1 MIRGLKKAQKGFF
14 FLWIL
19 VLFFS
24 IGKLQAQS
32 CDPNILK
39 ALEQTRITTF
49 EQVTQGEV
57 GEFVVRYPLA
67 GTTYTLT
74 DQSGAVYS
82 KTYTGTP
89 PEITLHISV
98 GNVTTPRSFSLKAQN
113 GACSYSTAFNYTITP
128 QTTPAIS
135 VRVEHEWCNDAA
147 GIYFQMIGANTN
159 DYDFYMKKSTE
170 ASYDFSAIKRLAYSG
185 AQTLKA
191 STYDLVA
198 VLKTDHSQKI
208 EHKNIKV
215 EKQVEPIVFT
225 AQYIPSLCPTV
236 LPKVKVN
243 VTSGKYPLYFSLYDK
258 TFHHVI
264 KPKQTSNIFT
274 DVPPGEYRVL
284 VENFCAV
291 GGGAQTP
298 QPVVVENYL
307 FSLQAIQRFF
317 PFEHSCN
324 YASFREIEF
333 TSDNIQHIWEMDAFP
348 YPFEIKLNFTS
359 PASRTYTVSKTISN
373 RTDLENAFYISNG
386 AGNKTLYWKESI
398 YQNIPLEY
406 GNWTMQAQL
415 ITCGTTKTLPIVTKP
430 LLDPM
435 ENVVTQLSTEATCN
449 PNKILVGMRNI
460 GESRDYP
467 VYMVLEEYP
476 NTFNPDAAGF
486 YKIATT
492 NPKLA
497 NKYVKK
503 FDTLVNHY
511 ELVPAGNLRAGD
523 KFRFRAVSVDC
534 SKDRLLDELT
544 IPTSAILTSETY
556 FWQTASCKSTPTGS
570 RFANIII
577 ANKQYTN
584 NIKEV
589 KLTAF
594 SGDNTLLPVTLP
606 YIFTNRNTS
615 GIQQEWQVNDMPV
628 GTYTYQYT
636 DICGNTYTATG
647 ELIEDKYTI
656 TWEEGCTPKVKGT
669 LQSTPKY
676 RTFYQVE
683 RFNEA
688 TGQWVT
694 AASNGNPLPI
704 LGNHGASE
712 AVVTTNTQGKFR
724 VIRKIVN
731 ANGLADCIQV
741 ISEKEYKGNLQQ
753 PKIVNFRCVGNKYH
767 VALVPKGGTPPYI
780 YTLVS
785 QQKTGETNPTILNR
799 PGDDENFFLDIDGAD
814 TNTRYV
820 FKVTDACN
828 RAETVDW
835 IVSNYQPLQ
844 IEADKTSYCNGQ
856 KATLSVPY
864 LGSKIVIKWYRADN
878 PTALLHTGT
887 SYTINSLTNDDFDNK
902 YIVKLESTH
911 SANVNT
917 CISANPIEYTFVRPA
932 NVPAPVAI
940 QKHDIEKCISAD
952 PIDNTSYTTVFD
964 LNDLFTDTNSN
975 PLYIKKIEDKNG
987 VIPVPANGKVNI
999 NTSTFVGK
1007 TNTFVYSIL
1016 SSCGEV
1022 LTKVEATLKVKK
1034 PLLLQG
1040 VVTNINLCQPTATYQ
1055 DIENLMFS
1063 AYGNGYNQIRN
1074 SGATF
1079 AWYETLA
1086 NAEAQTNKKINTAS
1100 IGTIAEGSSKNLYL
1114 RLTKEGYCPSSVYT
1128 IKVNKVAT
1136 AAPAA
1141 KTLGNICVLTVG
1153 ELKRLIDSANP
1164 SQIIIKQ
1171 GGQALDDRHNI
1182 LSTTGITYSKRLGE
1196 CETAQAP
1203 VTFTLSGGQT
1213 QAQAQVLMMCTLVNN
1228 YGYSYA
1234 LGSEVKN
1241 ALKAIYPNAMA
1252 NGIKIYNS
1260 TGSEYTDTDFVFT
1273 SNRHTFTVKEN
1284 NKCVS
1289 QPYSFSIVE
1298 KAKASAPSATVSLC
1312 EDSTIAD
1319 LKAKISGNN
1328 IKIYKGDTPQ
1338 ADSAPIDWDQITAY
1352 QYTLEETGKCPSNK
1366 AAIILN
1372 KSANATPA
1380 PAKTVSFCSVNPKVA
1395 DLRAAIGDSSAKIY
1409 LKDGNR
1415 YDEQP
1420 DAAALNTTLTY
1431 YYTIQHTGKCISPKA
1446 VVSFGISAATLKGD
1460 YNKITTCPTTV
1471 AQLKAEIKAGEP
1483 GRRTEELKV
1492 YEGTADPPTSAP
1504 LADNTPI
1511 TAEHYSYT
1519 YTQTGRCESPIRIA
1533 DIIKPAVPTPQPTQT
1548 ICGGTATVA
1557 ALQPQ
1562 GTTIR
1567 WYNVVTG
1574 GSPLSTT
1581 TALANGDYYVAQ
1593 TNAGGTCESSR
1604 VKVTVTLVNLAKP
1617 TITVTAATCTS
1628 PSKAKITNYQTG
1640 ATYWEGAIQ
1649 LTVNASGEITT
1660 PLAVGTHSI
1669 IAKQD
1674 TCSSTASDSFTIA
1687 AQVAAPAAPTVV
1699 EKTAASCT
1707 AVSVAKVSNYASD
1720 VTYAITNNAGALVTG
1735 ASVVADG
1742 TINGLTAAGNYKI
1755 KATKNGCAS
1764 SEASFTI
1771 AAQVAAPAASTVTSR
1786 TECPTSVSTQF
1797 DMATLVT
1804 PATGH
1809 TLKWYDA
1816 ATGGTALAASPK
1828 VERQVIAKVVTTKYV
1843 SQEKDGCES
1852 ARIAVTYTID
1862 DTQAPTLTV
1871 SDIVLDCSAAN
1882 FDTLV
1887 ANWLATAAATDTC
1900 TTPVITNNYTKPTDV
1915 CGAGEIVV
1923 TFTAKD
1929 SFGNQTQKIG
1939 KIRFIVAKD
1948 DDYTS
1953 TPVTPSSSVQVVK
1966 DGSGTPYNILTN
1978 DKLYGNGATTS
1989 NVTIS
1994 EVTPNANVKID
2005 TATGQV
2011 KVQPNTPAGTYTV
2024 TYRICDKN
2032 ISTACSN
2039 IATVKVKVTSTIDAV
2054 DDPEVSVPRTGGTVS
2069 ILTNDT
2075 LNGNPATTSNVTITV
2090 TNDGGLTGLTV
2101 DGTGKLVVPNNT
2113 TPGTYTITYKIC
2125 DKANLNVCDSATAK
2139 IKVPSVIDAVD
2150 DPEVSVPRTGG
2161 TVSIL
2166 TNDTLNGNPATTN
2179 NVTITV
2185 TNDGGLTG
2193 LTVDSTGKLVVPN
2206 NTTPGTYTITY
2217 KICDKLDANVCD
2229 SATAKIKV
2237 PSVIDAVDDPEVSVP
2252 RTGGT
2257 VSILTND
2264 TLNGNP
2270 ATTSNVTITVT
2281 NDGGLTGLTVDG
2293 TGKLVVPNNTTPNTY
2308 TVTYKICDKA
2318 NSNVCDSAT
2327 AKIKVPAVID
2337 AVDDPEVSVPRTG
2350 GTVSILTNDTL
2361 NGNPATTSN
2370 VTITVTNDGGLT
2382 GLTVDST
2389 GKLVVPNNTT
2399 PGTYTITYKICD
2411 KLDANVCDTA
2421 TAKIKVPSVIDA
2433 VDDPEVSVPRTGG
2446 TVSILTNDT
2455 LNGNPA
2461 TTSNVTITVTNDGG
2475 LTGLTVDG
2483 TGKLVVPNN
2492 TTPGTYTI
2500 TYEICDKANSNVC
2513 DTATAK
2519 IKVPSVIDAVDDPE
2533 VSVPRTGGTV
2543 SILTNDT
2550 LNGNPAT
2557 TSNVT
2562 ITVTNDGGLTGLTV
2576 DGTGKLVVPNNTTPG
2591 TYTITYEI
2599 CDKANPGV
2607 CDTAVVKI
2615 KVTGTTSTID
2625 AVDDG
2630 EKTLPHTGGIV
2641 EVLTND
2647 TLNGSPAT
2655 KDNVTVAIDN
2665 NGGLTGL
2672 TVNGDGKLV
2681 VPNNTTPNTYTV
2693 TYKICDKA
2701 NLGVCDTAVVKI
2713 KVTGSTSTIDAVDD
2727 GEKTLPRTGGIV
2739 EVLTNDTL
2747 NGSPATKDNVTVAI
2761 DNNGGLTGLT
2771 VNGDGK
2777 LVVPNNTTPN
2787 TYTVTYKICDKAN
2800 LGVCDTAVVKITI
2813 VTGPVIDA
2821 VNDPDVTMP
2830 RTGGNINIL
2839 SNDTL
2844 NGNPATKDNV
2854 RITIEDNDG
2863 LTVLM
2868 IDPDTGFLVVPNN
2881 APVGVYMVT
2890 YKICAKA
2897 NAGLCDTAKVRIT
2910 ITGGAPR
2917 YIEAIDDGVWEVGT
2931 QGEFLTP
2938 SILDNDRLGSK
2949 VGLVSSDVLIERTQG
2964 QPAPDNHLVMN
2975 DDGRITVRR
2984 GIAIGT
2990 YIYYY
2995 TIIDR
3000 ANSNQTSSA
3009 KAIIKVV
3016 NFVAQQ
3022 DEFEITNTKNTPK
3035 NTPSVITNDEIDGR
3049 KSPVIGTDVTLT
3061 PGTPSHPNL
3070 QMNPDGTITIAPNT
3084 PDGTYTY
3091 EYTICR
3097 VSAPG
3102 DCKTAKAIIELHPA
3116 LEANDDDYSAHPVNP
3131 AQQPIVVGN
3140 VLDND
3145 TLAGAKITDP
3155 TKVAITLIDNDG
3167 LSGVSF
3173 APNGEITVPQG
3184 ANEGTYRVRYN
3195 LCMAQQLSVCDD
3207 AVVTIVITKDK
3218 PLTIYNGVS
3227 SNSDGKNDGFTIEGI
3242 EAYPKNTLKIFN
3254 RWGVLV
3260 YEKEG
3265 YTNAEPFDGYSNGR
3279 STVEQGK
3286 RLPQGTYYY
3295 ILDYQ
3300 DSVGQTH
3307 NHSGWLYL
3315 KKE

>member
-113 GACSYSTAFNYTITP
+113 GACSYSTGFNYTITP

-135 VRVEHEWCNDAA
+135 VRVEHEWCNDAG

-191 STYDLVA
+191 GTYDLVA
-198 VLKTDHSQKI
+198 VLKTDHNQKI
-208 EHKNIKV
+208 ERRNIKV

-243 VTSGKYPLYFSLYDK
+243 VTSGKYPLYFTLYDK
-258 TFHHVI
+258 TFQHVI

-274 DVPPGEYRVL
+274 DVPTGEYRVL

-348 YPFEIKLNFTS
+348 YPFTIKLNFTS

-415 ITCGTTKTLPIVTKP
+415 IACGTIKTLPIVTKP

-688 TGQWVT
+688 IGQWVT

-864 LGSKIVIKWYRADN
+864 LGSKIVVKWYRADN
-878 PTALLHTGT
+878 PTALLHTGI
-887 SYTINSLTNDDFDNK
+887 SYTINGLTNDDFDNK

-952 PIDNTSYTTVFD
+952 PIDNTSYTMVFD

-999 NTSTFVGK
+999 NTSAFVGK
-1007 TNTFVYSIL
+1007 TNTFIYSIL

-1055 DIENLMFS
+1055 EIENLMFS

-1114 RLTKEGYCPSSVYT
+1114 LLTKEGYCPSSVYT

-1141 KTLGNICVLTVG
+1141 KALGNICALTVG

-1171 GGQALDDRHNI
+1171 GGQALDDRHNL

-1366 AAIILN
+1366 AAIILS

-1431 YYTIQHTGKCISPKA
+1431 YYTIQHIGKCISPKA

-1533 DIIKPAVPTPQPTQT
+1533 DIIKPAAPTPQLTQT

-1567 WYNVVTG
+1567 WYNVATG

-1593 TNAGGTCESSR
+1593 ANAGGTCESPR
-1604 VKVTVTLVNLAKP
+1604 VKVTVALINLVKP

-1628 PSKAKITNYQTG
+1628 PSKAKITNYQIG
-1640 ATYWEGAIQ
+1640 ATYWEGATQ

-1674 TCSSTASDSFTIA
+1674 TCSSTASDSFTIT
-1687 AQVAAPAAPTVV
+1687 AQVAAPATP
-1699 EKTAASCT
+1699 
-1707 AVSVAKVSNYASD
+1707 
-1720 VTYAITNNAGALVTG
+1720 
-1735 ASVVADG
+1735 
-1742 TINGLTAAGNYKI
+1742 
-1755 KATKNGCAS
+1755 
-1764 SEASFTI
+1764 
-1771 AAQVAAPAASTVTSR
+1771 TVTSR

-1828 VERQVIAKVVTTKYV
+1828 VERQVTSKVVTTKYV
-1843 SQEKDGCES
+1843 SQEKNGCES

-1862 DTQAPTLTV
+1862 DTQVPTLTV

-1900 TTPVITNNYTKPTDV
+1900 TTPVVTNNYTKPTDV

-1929 SFGNQTQKIG
+1929 SFGNQTQKTG

-1994 EVTPNANVKID
+1994 EVTPNTNVKID

-2039 IATVKVKVTSTIDAV
+2039 IATVKIKVPSIIDAV

-2090 TNDGGLTGLTV
+2090 TNDGGLT
-2101 DGTGKLVVPNNT
+2101 
-2113 TPGTYTITYKIC
+2113 
-2125 DKANLNVCDSATAK
+2125 S
-2139 IKVPSVIDAVD
+2139 
-2150 DPEVSVPRTGG
+2150 
-2161 TVSIL
+2161 
-2166 TNDTLNGNPATTN
+2166 
-2179 NVTITV
+2179 
-2185 TNDGGLTG
+2185 
-2193 LTVDSTGKLVVPN
+2193 
-2206 NTTPGTYTITY
+2206 
-2217 KICDKLDANVCD
+2217 
-2229 SATAKIKV
+2229 
-2237 PSVIDAVDDPEVSVP
+2237 
-2252 RTGGT
+2252 
-2257 VSILTND
+2257 
-2264 TLNGNP
+2264 
-2270 ATTSNVTITVT
+2270 
-2281 NDGGLTGLTVDG
+2281 
-2293 TGKLVVPNNTTPNTY
+2293 
-2308 TVTYKICDKA
+2308 
-2318 NSNVCDSAT
+2318 
-2327 AKIKVPAVID
+2327 
-2337 AVDDPEVSVPRTG
+2337 
-2350 GTVSILTNDTL
+2350 
-2361 NGNPATTSN
+2361 
-2370 VTITVTNDGGLT
+2370 
-2382 GLTVDST
+2382 
-2389 GKLVVPNNTT
+2389 
-2399 PGTYTITYKICD
+2399 
-2411 KLDANVCDTA
+2411 
-2421 TAKIKVPSVIDA
+2421 
-2433 VDDPEVSVPRTGG
+2433 
-2446 TVSILTNDT
+2446 
-2455 LNGNPA
+2455 
-2461 TTSNVTITVTNDGG
+2461 
-2475 LTGLTVDG
+2475 LTVDG

>member
-113 GACSYSTAFNYTITP
+113 GACSYSTGFNYTITP

-135 VRVEHEWCNDAA
+135 VRVEHEWCNDAG

-191 STYDLVA
+191 GTYDLVA
-198 VLKTDHSQKI
+198 VLKTDHNQKI
-208 EHKNIKV
+208 ERRNIKV

-258 TFHHVI
+258 TFQHVI

-348 YPFEIKLNFTS
+348 YPFTIKLNFTS

-415 ITCGTTKTLPIVTKP
+415 IACGTTKTLPIVTKP

-683 RFNEA
+683 RFDEA

-820 FKVTDACN
+820 FKITDACN

-932 NVPAPVAI
+932 NVPVPVAI

-999 NTSTFVGK
+999 NTSAFVGK

-1034 PLLLQG
+1034 PLSLQG

-1055 DIENLMFS
+1055 EIENLMFS

-1141 KTLGNICVLTVG
+1141 KTLGNICALTVG

-1171 GGQALDDRHNI
+1171 GGQALDDRHNL
-1182 LSTTGITYSKRLGE
+1182 LSNTGITYSKRLGE

-1328 IKIYKGDTPQ
+1328 IKIYKEDTPQ

-1366 AAIILN
+1366 AAIILS

-1581 TALANGDYYVAQ
+1581 TALVNGDYYVAQ
-1593 TNAGGTCESSR
+1593 TNVGGTCESSR

-1707 AVSVAKVSNYASD
+1707 AVSVAKVSNYANNI
-1720 VTYAITNNAGALVTG
+1720 TYAITNNAGTSVTG
-1735 ASVVADG
+1735 ASVAADG
-1742 TINGLTAAGNYKI
+1742 TINGLTAAGTYKI

-1771 AAQVAAPAASTVTSR
+1771 AAQVAAPAAPAVTSR

-1809 TLKWYDA
+1809 TLKWYDVA
-1816 ATGGTALAASPK
+1816 AGGTALAASPK

-1900 TTPVITNNYTKPTDV
+1900 TTPVLTNNYTKPTDV

-1929 SFGNQTQKIG
+1929 SFGNQTQKTG

-2125 DKANLNVCDSATAK
+2125 DKLDTNVCDT
-2139 IKVPSVIDAVD
+2139 
-2150 DPEVSVPRTGG
+2150 
-2161 TVSIL
+2161 
-2166 TNDTLNGNPATTN
+2166 
-2179 NVTITV
+2179 
-2185 TNDGGLTG
+2185 
-2193 LTVDSTGKLVVPN
+2193 
-2206 NTTPGTYTITY
+2206 
-2217 KICDKLDANVCD
+2217 
-2229 SATAKIKV
+2229 ATAKIKV

-2318 NSNVCDSAT
+2318 N
-2327 AKIKVPAVID
+2327 P
-2337 AVDDPEVSVPRTG
+2337 
-2350 GTVSILTNDTL
+2350 
-2361 NGNPATTSN
+2361 
-2370 VTITVTNDGGLT
+2370 
-2382 GLTVDST
+2382 
-2389 GKLVVPNNTT
+2389 
-2399 PGTYTITYKICD
+2399 
-2411 KLDANVCDTA
+2411 
-2421 TAKIKVPSVIDA
+2421 
-2433 VDDPEVSVPRTGG
+2433 
-2446 TVSILTNDT
+2446 
-2455 LNGNPA
+2455 
-2461 TTSNVTITVTNDGG
+2461 
-2475 LTGLTVDG
+2475 
-2483 TGKLVVPNN
+2483 
-2492 TTPGTYTI
+2492 
-2500 TYEICDKANSNVC
+2500 
-2513 DTATAK
+2513 
-2519 IKVPSVIDAVDDPE
+2519 
-2533 VSVPRTGGTV
+2533 
-2543 SILTNDT
+2543 
-2550 LNGNPAT
+2550 
-2557 TSNVT
+2557 
-2562 ITVTNDGGLTGLTV
+2562 
-2576 DGTGKLVVPNNTTPG
+2576 
-2591 TYTITYEI
+2591 
-2599 CDKANPGV
+2599 
-2607 CDTAVVKI
+2607 
-2615 KVTGTTSTID
+2615 
-2625 AVDDG
+2625 
-2630 EKTLPHTGGIV
+2630 
-2641 EVLTND
+2641 
-2647 TLNGSPAT
+2647 
-2655 KDNVTVAIDN
+2655 
-2665 NGGLTGL
+2665 
-2672 TVNGDGKLV
+2672 
-2681 VPNNTTPNTYTV
+2681 
-2693 TYKICDKA
+2693 
-2701 NLGVCDTAVVKI
+2701 GVCDTAVVKI

-2910 ITGGAPR
+2910 IIGGAPR

-3035 NTPSVITNDEIDGR
+3035 NTPSVITNDEIDG
-3049 KSPVIGTDVTLT
+3049 KKPPVIGTDVTLT

-3300 DSVGQTH
+3300 DSVGKTH
-3307 NHSGWLYL
+3307 NQSGWLYL

>member
-57 GEFVVRYPLA
+57 GEFVVRYPLP

-113 GACSYSTAFNYTITP
+113 GACSYSTGFNYTITP

-135 VRVEHEWCNDAA
+135 VRVEHEWCNDAG
-147 GIYFQMIGANTN
+147 GIYFQMIGANTS

-298 QPVVVENYL
+298 QPVMVENYL

-348 YPFEIKLNFTS
+348 YPFTIKLNFTS

-415 ITCGTTKTLPIVTKP
+415 IACGTTKTLPIVTKP

-476 NTFNPDAAGF
+476 STFNPDAAGF

-683 RFNEA
+683 RFDEA

-864 LGSKIVIKWYRADN
+864 LGSKIVVKWYRADN
-878 PTALLHTGT
+878 PTALLHTGI
-887 SYTINSLTNDDFDNK
+887 SYTINGLTNDDFDNK

-999 NTSTFVGK
+999 NTSAFVGK
-1007 TNTFVYSIL
+1007 TNTFIYSIL

-1055 DIENLMFS
+1055 EIENLMFS

-1141 KTLGNICVLTVG
+1141 KALGNICALTVG

-1366 AAIILN
+1366 AAIILS

-1431 YYTIQHTGKCISPKA
+1431 YYTIQHIGKCISPKA

-1483 GRRTEELKV
+1483 GRRAEELKV

-1533 DIIKPAVPTPQPTQT
+1533 DIIKPAAPTPQLTQT

-1567 WYNVVTG
+1567 WYNVATG

-1593 TNAGGTCESSR
+1593 TNAGGACESSR

-1687 AQVAAPAAPTVV
+1687 AQVAAPTAPAVV
-1699 EKTAASCT
+1699 EKTAANCT

-1720 VTYAITNNAGALVTG
+1720 VTYAITNNAGASVTG
-1735 ASVVADG
+1735 ASVAADG
-1742 TINGLTAAGNYKI
+1742 TINGLTAAGTYKI

-1771 AAQVAAPAASTVTSR
+1771 AAQVAAPTAPTVTSR

-1828 VERQVIAKVVTTKYV
+1828 VERQVTAKVVTTKYV

-1900 TTPVITNNYTKPTDV
+1900 TTPVVTNNYTKPTDV

-1929 SFGNQTQKIG
+1929 SFGNQTQKTG

-2005 TATGQV
+2005 TPTGQV

-2101 DGTGKLVVPNNT
+2101 DGTGKLVVPNN
-2113 TPGTYTITYKIC
+2113 
-2125 DKANLNVCDSATAK
+2125 S
-2139 IKVPSVIDAVD
+2139 
-2150 DPEVSVPRTGG
+2150 
-2161 TVSIL
+2161 
-2166 TNDTLNGNPATTN
+2166 
-2179 NVTITV
+2179 
-2185 TNDGGLTG
+2185 
-2193 LTVDSTGKLVVPN
+2193 
-2206 NTTPGTYTITY
+2206 
-2217 KICDKLDANVCD
+2217 
-2229 SATAKIKV
+2229 
-2237 PSVIDAVDDPEVSVP
+2237 
-2252 RTGGT
+2252 
-2257 VSILTND
+2257 
-2264 TLNGNP
+2264 
-2270 ATTSNVTITVT
+2270 
-2281 NDGGLTGLTVDG
+2281 
-2293 TGKLVVPNNTTPNTY
+2293 
-2308 TVTYKICDKA
+2308 
-2318 NSNVCDSAT
+2318 
-2327 AKIKVPAVID
+2327 
-2337 AVDDPEVSVPRTG
+2337 
-2350 GTVSILTNDTL
+2350 
-2361 NGNPATTSN
+2361 
-2370 VTITVTNDGGLT
+2370 
-2382 GLTVDST
+2382 
-2389 GKLVVPNNTT
+2389 
-2399 PGTYTITYKICD
+2399 
-2411 KLDANVCDTA
+2411 
-2421 TAKIKVPSVIDA
+2421 
-2433 VDDPEVSVPRTGG
+2433 
-2446 TVSILTNDT
+2446 
-2455 LNGNPA
+2455 
-2461 TTSNVTITVTNDGG
+2461 
-2475 LTGLTVDG
+2475 
-2483 TGKLVVPNN
+2483 
-2492 TTPGTYTI
+2492 TPGTYTI

-2576 DGTGKLVVPNNTTPG
+2576 DGTGKLVVPNNSTPG

-2599 CDKANPGV
+2599 CDKANSNV
-2607 CDTAVVKI
+2607 CDTATAKI
-2615 KVTGTTSTID
+2615 KVTGT
-2625 AVDDG
+2625 
-2630 EKTLPHTGGIV
+2630 
-2641 EVLTND
+2641 
-2647 TLNGSPAT
+2647 
-2655 KDNVTVAIDN
+2655 
-2665 NGGLTGL
+2665 
-2672 TVNGDGKLV
+2672 
-2681 VPNNTTPNTYTV
+2681 
-2693 TYKICDKA
+2693 
-2701 NLGVCDTAVVKI
+2701 
-2713 KVTGSTSTIDAVDD
+2713 TSTIDAVDD

-2800 LGVCDTAVVKITI
+2800 PGVCDTAVVKITI

-3070 QMNPDGTITIAPNT
+3070 HMNPDGTITISPNT

-3145 TLAGAKITDP
+3145 TLAGAKITDS

-3227 SNSDGKNDGFTIEGI
+3227 SNNDGKNDGFTIEGI

-3300 DSVGQTH
+3300 DSVGKTH
-3307 NHSGWLYL
+3307 NQSGWLYL

>member
-113 GACSYSTAFNYTITP
+113 GACSYSTGFNYTITP

-135 VRVEHEWCNDAA
+135 VRVEHEWCNDAG
-147 GIYFQMIGANTN
+147 GIYFEMIGANTN

-170 ASYDFSAIKRLAYSG
+170 ESYDFSAIKRLAYSG

-191 STYDLVA
+191 GTYDLVA
-198 VLKTDHSQKI
+198 VLKTDHNQKI
-208 EHKNIKV
+208 ERRNIKV

-348 YPFEIKLNFTS
+348 YPFTIKLNFTS

-415 ITCGTTKTLPIVTKP
+415 IACGTTKTLPIVTKP

-864 LGSKIVIKWYRADN
+864 LGSKIVVKWYRADN

-932 NVPAPVAI
+932 NVAAPVAI

-1141 KTLGNICVLTVG
+1141 KTLGNICALTVG

-1298 KAKASAPSATVSLC
+1298 KGKASAPFATVSLC

-1352 QYTLEETGKCPSNK
+1352 QYILEETGKCPSNK
-1366 AAIILN
+1366 AAIILS

-1431 YYTIQHTGKCISPKA
+1431 YYTIQHIGKCISPKA
-1446 VVSFGISAATLKGD
+1446 VVSFGISAATPKGD
-1460 YNKITTCPTTV
+1460 YNKITSCPTTV

-1581 TALANGDYYVAQ
+1581 TALVNGDYYVAQ

-1617 TITVTAATCTS
+1617 TIIVTAATCTS

-1720 VTYAITNNAGALVTG
+1720 VTYAITNNAGTSVTG
-1735 ASVVADG
+1735 ASVAADG
-1742 TINGLTAAGNYKI
+1742 TINGLTAAGTYKIKATKNGCASLEASFTIAAQVAAPTAPTVVEKTAASCTAVSVAKVSNYASDVTYAITNNAGTSVTGASVAADGTINGLTAAGTYKI

-1764 SEASFTI
+1764 SEMSFTI
-1771 AAQVAAPAASTVTSR
+1771 AAQVAAPAAPAVTSR

-1828 VERQVIAKVVTTKYV
+1828 VERQVTAKVVTTKYV

-1852 ARIAVTYTID
+1852 ARIAVTYTLD

-1871 SDIVLDCSAAN
+1871 SDIVLDCSVTN

-1900 TTPVITNNYTKPTDV
+1900 TTPVLTNNYTKPTDV

-1929 SFGNQTQKIG
+1929 SFGNQTQKTG

-1953 TPVTPSSSVQVVK
+1953 TPMTPSSSVQVVK

-2101 DGTGKLVVPNNT
+2101 DGTGKLVVPNN
-2113 TPGTYTITYKIC
+2113 
-2125 DKANLNVCDSATAK
+2125 S
-2139 IKVPSVIDAVD
+2139 
-2150 DPEVSVPRTGG
+2150 
-2161 TVSIL
+2161 
-2166 TNDTLNGNPATTN
+2166 
-2179 NVTITV
+2179 
-2185 TNDGGLTG
+2185 
-2193 LTVDSTGKLVVPN
+2193 
-2206 NTTPGTYTITY
+2206 
-2217 KICDKLDANVCD
+2217 
-2229 SATAKIKV
+2229 
-2237 PSVIDAVDDPEVSVP
+2237 
-2252 RTGGT
+2252 
-2257 VSILTND
+2257 
-2264 TLNGNP
+2264 
-2270 ATTSNVTITVT
+2270 
-2281 NDGGLTGLTVDG
+2281 
-2293 TGKLVVPNNTTPNTY
+2293 
-2308 TVTYKICDKA
+2308 
-2318 NSNVCDSAT
+2318 
-2327 AKIKVPAVID
+2327 
-2337 AVDDPEVSVPRTG
+2337 
-2350 GTVSILTNDTL
+2350 
-2361 NGNPATTSN
+2361 
-2370 VTITVTNDGGLT
+2370 
-2382 GLTVDST
+2382 
-2389 GKLVVPNNTT
+2389 
-2399 PGTYTITYKICD
+2399 
-2411 KLDANVCDTA
+2411 
-2421 TAKIKVPSVIDA
+2421 
-2433 VDDPEVSVPRTGG
+2433 
-2446 TVSILTNDT
+2446 
-2455 LNGNPA
+2455 
-2461 TTSNVTITVTNDGG
+2461 
-2475 LTGLTVDG
+2475 
-2483 TGKLVVPNN
+2483 
-2492 TTPGTYTI
+2492 TPGTYTI

-2576 DGTGKLVVPNNTTPG
+2576 DGTGKLVVPNNSTPG

-2599 CDKANPGV
+2599 CDKANSGV

-2615 KVTGTTSTID
+2615 RVTGT
-2625 AVDDG
+2625 
-2630 EKTLPHTGGIV
+2630 
-2641 EVLTND
+2641 
-2647 TLNGSPAT
+2647 
-2655 KDNVTVAIDN
+2655 
-2665 NGGLTGL
+2665 
-2672 TVNGDGKLV
+2672 
-2681 VPNNTTPNTYTV
+2681 
-2693 TYKICDKA
+2693 
-2701 NLGVCDTAVVKI
+2701 
-2713 KVTGSTSTIDAVDD
+2713 TSTIDAVDD

-2910 ITGGAPR
+2910 IIGGAPR

-3173 APNGEITVPQG
+3173 ASNGEITVPQG

-3227 SNSDGKNDGFTIEGI
+3227 SNNDGKNDGFTIEGI

-3300 DSVGQTH
+3300 DSVGKTH
-3307 NHSGWLYL
+3307 NQSGWLYL

>member
-49 EQVTQGEV
+49 EQVTQNEV

-113 GACSYSTAFNYTITP
+113 GTCSYSTGFNYTITP

-135 VRVEHEWCNDAA
+135 VRVEHEWCNDAG

-198 VLKTDHSQKI
+198 VLKTDHNQKI
-208 EHKNIKV
+208 ERRNIKV
-215 EKQVEPIVFT
+215 EKQVEPIIFT

-258 TFHHVI
+258 TFQHVI

-415 ITCGTTKTLPIVTKP
+415 IACGTTKTLPIVTKP

-656 TWEEGCTPKVKGT
+656 TWEEGCTPKVKGA

-683 RFNEA
+683 RFDEA

-712 AVVTTNTQGKFR
+712 AVVTTNTQGRFR

-731 ANGLADCIQV
+731 VNGLADCIQV

-864 LGSKIVIKWYRADN
+864 LGSKIVVKWYRADN

-999 NTSTFVGK
+999 NTSAFVGK

-1141 KTLGNICVLTVG
+1141 KTLGNICALTVG

-1366 AAIILN
+1366 AAIILS

-1395 DLRAAIGDSSAKIY
+1395 DLRAAIEDSSAKIY

-1431 YYTIQHTGKCISPKA
+1431 YYTIQHIGKCISPKA
-1446 VVSFGISAATLKGD
+1446 VVSFGISAATPKGD
-1460 YNKITTCPTTV
+1460 YNKITSCPTTV

-1687 AQVAAPAAPTVV
+1687 AQVAAPAAP
-1699 EKTAASCT
+1699 A
-1707 AVSVAKVSNYASD
+1707 
-1720 VTYAITNNAGALVTG
+1720 
-1735 ASVVADG
+1735 
-1742 TINGLTAAGNYKI
+1742 
-1755 KATKNGCAS
+1755 
-1764 SEASFTI
+1764 
-1771 AAQVAAPAASTVTSR
+1771 VTSR

-1809 TLKWYDA
+1809 TLKWYDVA
-1816 ATGGTALAASPK
+1816 AGGTALSASPK

-1900 TTPVITNNYTKPTDV
+1900 TTPVLTNNYTKPTDV

-1929 SFGNQTQKIG
+1929 SFGNQTQKTG

-2125 DKANLNVCDSATAK
+2125 DKANSNVCDSATAK

-2150 DPEVSVPRTGG
+2150 DPEVSVPH
-2161 TVSIL
+2161 
-2166 TNDTLNGNPATTN
+2166 
-2179 NVTITV
+2179 
-2185 TNDGGLTG
+2185 
-2193 LTVDSTGKLVVPN
+2193 
-2206 NTTPGTYTITY
+2206 
-2217 KICDKLDANVCD
+2217 
-2229 SATAKIKV
+2229 
-2237 PSVIDAVDDPEVSVP
+2237 
-2252 RTGGT
+2252 TGGT

-2293 TGKLVVPNNTTPNTY
+2293 TGKLVVPNNTTP
-2308 TVTYKICDKA
+2308 
-2318 NSNVCDSAT
+2318 
-2327 AKIKVPAVID
+2327 
-2337 AVDDPEVSVPRTG
+2337 
-2350 GTVSILTNDTL
+2350 
-2361 NGNPATTSN
+2361 
-2370 VTITVTNDGGLT
+2370 
-2382 GLTVDST
+2382 
-2389 GKLVVPNNTT
+2389 
-2399 PGTYTITYKICD
+2399 GTYTITYKICD
-2411 KLDANVCDTA
+2411 KANLNVCDTA

-2475 LTGLTVDG
+2475 LTGLTVDS

-2492 TTPGTYTI
+2492 TTPNTYTV
-2500 TYEICDKANSNVC
+2500 TYKICDKAN
-2513 DTATAK
+2513 
-2519 IKVPSVIDAVDDPE
+2519 
-2533 VSVPRTGGTV
+2533 
-2543 SILTNDT
+2543 L
-2550 LNGNPAT
+2550 
-2557 TSNVT
+2557 
-2562 ITVTNDGGLTGLTV
+2562 
-2576 DGTGKLVVPNNTTPG
+2576 
-2591 TYTITYEI
+2591 
-2599 CDKANPGV
+2599 GV

-2630 EKTLPHTGGIV
+2630 EKTLPRTGGIV

-2647 TLNGSPAT
+2647 TLNSSPAT

-2701 NLGVCDTAVVKI
+2701 N
-2713 KVTGSTSTIDAVDD
+2713 
-2727 GEKTLPRTGGIV
+2727 P
-2739 EVLTNDTL
+2739 
-2747 NGSPATKDNVTVAI
+2747 
-2761 DNNGGLTGLT
+2761 
-2771 VNGDGK
+2771 
-2777 LVVPNNTTPN
+2777 
-2787 TYTVTYKICDKAN
+2787 
-2800 LGVCDTAVVKITI
+2800 GVCDTAVVKITI

>member
-113 GACSYSTAFNYTITP
+113 GACSYSTGFNYTITP

-135 VRVEHEWCNDAA
+135 VRVEHEWCNDAG

-191 STYDLVA
+191 GTYDLVA
-198 VLKTDHSQKI
+198 VLKTDHNQKI
-208 EHKNIKV
+208 ERRNIKV

-258 TFHHVI
+258 TFQHVI

-348 YPFEIKLNFTS
+348 YPFTIKLNFTS

-415 ITCGTTKTLPIVTKP
+415 IACGTTKTLPIVTKP

-460 GESRDYP
+460 GESRDYQ
-467 VYMVLEEYP
+467 VYMLLEEYP

-656 TWEEGCTPKVKGT
+656 TWEEGCTPKVKGI

-683 RFNEA
+683 RFDEA

-844 IEADKTSYCNGQ
+844 TEADKTSYCNGQ

-864 LGSKIVIKWYRADN
+864 LGSKIVVKWYRADN

-1141 KTLGNICVLTVG
+1141 KTLGNICALTVG

-1298 KAKASAPSATVSLC
+1298 KGKASAPSATVSLC

-1366 AAIILN
+1366 AAIILS

-1431 YYTIQHTGKCISPKA
+1431 YYTIQHIGKCISPKA
-1446 VVSFGISAATLKGD
+1446 VVSFGISAATPKGD
-1460 YNKITTCPTTV
+1460 YNKITSCPTTV

-1581 TALANGDYYVAQ
+1581 TALVNGDYYVAQ

-1707 AVSVAKVSNYASD
+1707 AVSVAKVSNYTNNI
-1720 VTYAITNNAGALVTG
+1720 TYAITNNAGTSVTG
-1735 ASVVADG
+1735 ASVAADG
-1742 TINGLTAAGNYKI
+1742 TINGLTAAGTYKI

-1764 SEASFTI
+1764 SEVSFTIVSQVAAPTAPVVVEKTAANCTAVSVAKVSNYASDVTYAITNNAGVSVTGASVAADGTINGLTAAGTYKIKATKNGCASSQTSFTI
-1771 AAQVAAPAASTVTSR
+1771 AAQVAAPAAPAVTSR

-1900 TTPVITNNYTKPTDV
+1900 TTPVLTNNYTKPTDV

-1929 SFGNQTQKIG
+1929 SFGNQTQKTG

-2090 TNDGGLTGLTV
+2090 TNDGGLTGV
-2101 DGTGKLVVPNNT
+2101 
-2113 TPGTYTITYKIC
+2113 
-2125 DKANLNVCDSATAK
+2125 
-2139 IKVPSVIDAVD
+2139 
-2150 DPEVSVPRTGG
+2150 
-2161 TVSIL
+2161 
-2166 TNDTLNGNPATTN
+2166 
-2179 NVTITV
+2179 
-2185 TNDGGLTG
+2185 
-2193 LTVDSTGKLVVPN
+2193 
-2206 NTTPGTYTITY
+2206 
-2217 KICDKLDANVCD
+2217 
-2229 SATAKIKV
+2229 
-2237 PSVIDAVDDPEVSVP
+2237 
-2252 RTGGT
+2252 
-2257 VSILTND
+2257 
-2264 TLNGNP
+2264 
-2270 ATTSNVTITVT
+2270 
-2281 NDGGLTGLTVDG
+2281 
-2293 TGKLVVPNNTTPNTY
+2293 
-2308 TVTYKICDKA
+2308 
-2318 NSNVCDSAT
+2318 
-2327 AKIKVPAVID
+2327 
-2337 AVDDPEVSVPRTG
+2337 
-2350 GTVSILTNDTL
+2350 
-2361 NGNPATTSN
+2361 
-2370 VTITVTNDGGLT
+2370 
-2382 GLTVDST
+2382 TVDST

-2475 LTGLTVDG
+2475 LTGLTVDS

-2500 TYEICDKANSNVC
+2500 
-2513 DTATAK
+2513 
-2519 IKVPSVIDAVDDPE
+2519 
-2533 VSVPRTGGTV
+2533 
-2543 SILTNDT
+2543 
-2550 LNGNPAT
+2550 
-2557 TSNVT
+2557 
-2562 ITVTNDGGLTGLTV
+2562 
-2576 DGTGKLVVPNNTTPG
+2576 
-2591 TYTITYEI
+2591 
-2599 CDKANPGV
+2599 
-2607 CDTAVVKI
+2607 
-2615 KVTGTTSTID
+2615 
-2625 AVDDG
+2625 
-2630 EKTLPHTGGIV
+2630 
-2641 EVLTND
+2641 
-2647 TLNGSPAT
+2647 
-2655 KDNVTVAIDN
+2655 
-2665 NGGLTGL
+2665 
-2672 TVNGDGKLV
+2672 
-2681 VPNNTTPNTYTV
+2681 

-2713 KVTGSTSTIDAVDD
+2713 KVTGTTSTIDAVDD

-2800 LGVCDTAVVKITI
+2800 LGVCDTAVVKIII
-2813 VTGPVIDA
+2813 VTGSVIDA

-3061 PGTPSHPNL
+3061 PSTPSHPNL

-3227 SNSDGKNDGFTIEGI
+3227 SNNDGKNDGFTIEGI

>member
-113 GACSYSTAFNYTITP
+113 GACSYSTGFNYTITP

-135 VRVEHEWCNDAA
+135 VRVEHEWCNDAG

-170 ASYDFSAIKRLAYSG
+170 ASYDFSVIKRLAYSG

-191 STYDLVA
+191 GTYDLVA
-198 VLKTDHSQKI
+198 VLKTDHNQKI
-208 EHKNIKV
+208 ERRNIKV

-258 TFHHVI
+258 TFQHVI

-348 YPFEIKLNFTS
+348 YPFTIKLNFTS

-415 ITCGTTKTLPIVTKP
+415 IACGTTKTLPIVTKP

-656 TWEEGCTPKVKGT
+656 TWEEGCTPKVKGI

-683 RFNEA
+683 RFDEA

-844 IEADKTSYCNGQ
+844 TEADKTSYCNGQ

-864 LGSKIVIKWYRADN
+864 LGSKIVVKWYRADN

-1114 RLTKEGYCPSSVYT
+1114 RLTKEGYCPSSVYI

-1141 KTLGNICVLTVG
+1141 KALGNICALTVG

-1298 KAKASAPSATVSLC
+1298 KGKASAPSATVSLC

-1366 AAIILN
+1366 AAIILS

-1431 YYTIQHTGKCISPKA
+1431 YYTIQHIGKCISPKA
-1446 VVSFGISAATLKGD
+1446 VVSFGISAATPKGD
-1460 YNKITTCPTTV
+1460 YNKITSCPTTV

-1567 WYNVVTG
+1567 WYNVATG

-1720 VTYAITNNAGALVTG
+1720 VTYAITNNAGTSVTG
-1735 ASVVADG
+1735 ASVAADG
-1742 TINGLTAAGNYKI
+1742 TINGLTAAGIYKI

-1771 AAQVAAPAASTVTSR
+1771 AAQVAAPAAPTVTSR

-1828 VERQVIAKVVTTKYV
+1828 VERQVTAKVVTTKYV

-1900 TTPVITNNYTKPTDV
+1900 TTPVVTNNYTKPTDV

-2101 DGTGKLVVPNNT
+2101 NGTGKLVVPNNT

-2139 IKVPSVIDAVD
+2139 IKVPS
-2150 DPEVSVPRTGG
+2150 
-2161 TVSIL
+2161 
-2166 TNDTLNGNPATTN
+2166 
-2179 NVTITV
+2179 
-2185 TNDGGLTG
+2185 
-2193 LTVDSTGKLVVPN
+2193 
-2206 NTTPGTYTITY
+2206 
-2217 KICDKLDANVCD
+2217 
-2229 SATAKIKV
+2229 
-2237 PSVIDAVDDPEVSVP
+2237 
-2252 RTGGT
+2252 
-2257 VSILTND
+2257 
-2264 TLNGNP
+2264 
-2270 ATTSNVTITVT
+2270 
-2281 NDGGLTGLTVDG
+2281 
-2293 TGKLVVPNNTTPNTY
+2293 
-2308 TVTYKICDKA
+2308 
-2318 NSNVCDSAT
+2318 
-2327 AKIKVPAVID
+2327 VID

-2411 KLDANVCDTA
+2411 K
-2421 TAKIKVPSVIDA
+2421 
-2433 VDDPEVSVPRTGG
+2433 
-2446 TVSILTNDT
+2446 
-2455 LNGNPA
+2455 
-2461 TTSNVTITVTNDGG
+2461 
-2475 LTGLTVDG
+2475 
-2483 TGKLVVPNN
+2483 
-2492 TTPGTYTI
+2492 
-2500 TYEICDKANSNVC
+2500 ANSNVC

-2576 DGTGKLVVPNNTTPG
+2576 DSTGKLVVPNNTTPG
-2591 TYTITYEI
+2591 TYTITYKI
-2599 CDKANPGV
+2599 CDKANLGV

-2630 EKTLPHTGGIV
+2630 EKTLPH
-2641 EVLTND
+2641 
-2647 TLNGSPAT
+2647 
-2655 KDNVTVAIDN
+2655 
-2665 NGGLTGL
+2665 
-2672 TVNGDGKLV
+2672 
-2681 VPNNTTPNTYTV
+2681 
-2693 TYKICDKA
+2693 
-2701 NLGVCDTAVVKI
+2701 
-2713 KVTGSTSTIDAVDD
+2713 
-2727 GEKTLPRTGGIV
+2727 TGGIV

>member
-49 EQVTQGEV
+49 EQVTQNEV

-113 GACSYSTAFNYTITP
+113 GTCSYSTGFNYTITP

-135 VRVEHEWCNDAA
+135 VRVEHEWCNDAG

-198 VLKTDHSQKI
+198 VLKTDHNQKI
-208 EHKNIKV
+208 ERRNIKV
-215 EKQVEPIVFT
+215 EKQVEPIIFT

-258 TFHHVI
+258 TFQHVI

-415 ITCGTTKTLPIVTKP
+415 IACGTTKTLPIVTKP

-656 TWEEGCTPKVKGT
+656 TWEEGCTPKVKGA

-683 RFNEA
+683 RFDEA

-712 AVVTTNTQGKFR
+712 AVVTTNTQGRFR

-731 ANGLADCIQV
+731 VNGLADCIQV

-864 LGSKIVIKWYRADN
+864 LGSKIVVKWYRADN

-999 NTSTFVGK
+999 NTSAFVGK

-1141 KTLGNICVLTVG
+1141 KTLGNICALTVG

-1366 AAIILN
+1366 AAIILS

-1395 DLRAAIGDSSAKIY
+1395 DLRAAIEDSSAKIY

-1431 YYTIQHTGKCISPKA
+1431 YYTIQHIGKCISPKA
-1446 VVSFGISAATLKGD
+1446 VVSFGISAATPKGD
-1460 YNKITTCPTTV
+1460 YNKITSCPTTV

-1604 VKVTVTLVNLAKP
+1604 VKVKVTLVNLAKP

-1687 AQVAAPAAPTVV
+1687 AQVAAPAAP
-1699 EKTAASCT
+1699 A
-1707 AVSVAKVSNYASD
+1707 
-1720 VTYAITNNAGALVTG
+1720 
-1735 ASVVADG
+1735 
-1742 TINGLTAAGNYKI
+1742 
-1755 KATKNGCAS
+1755 
-1764 SEASFTI
+1764 
-1771 AAQVAAPAASTVTSR
+1771 VTSR

-1809 TLKWYDA
+1809 TLKWYDVA
-1816 ATGGTALAASPK
+1816 AGGTALSASPK

-1900 TTPVITNNYTKPTDV
+1900 TTPVLTNNYTKPTDV

-1929 SFGNQTQKIG
+1929 SFGNQTQKTG

-2125 DKANLNVCDSATAK
+2125 DKAN
-2139 IKVPSVIDAVD
+2139 
-2150 DPEVSVPRTGG
+2150 
-2161 TVSIL
+2161 
-2166 TNDTLNGNPATTN
+2166 
-2179 NVTITV
+2179 
-2185 TNDGGLTG
+2185 
-2193 LTVDSTGKLVVPN
+2193 
-2206 NTTPGTYTITY
+2206 
-2217 KICDKLDANVCD
+2217 
-2229 SATAKIKV
+2229 
-2237 PSVIDAVDDPEVSVP
+2237 
-2252 RTGGT
+2252 
-2257 VSILTND
+2257 
-2264 TLNGNP
+2264 
-2270 ATTSNVTITVT
+2270 
-2281 NDGGLTGLTVDG
+2281 
-2293 TGKLVVPNNTTPNTY
+2293 
-2308 TVTYKICDKA
+2308 
-2318 NSNVCDSAT
+2318 
-2327 AKIKVPAVID
+2327 
-2337 AVDDPEVSVPRTG
+2337 
-2350 GTVSILTNDTL
+2350 
-2361 NGNPATTSN
+2361 
-2370 VTITVTNDGGLT
+2370 
-2382 GLTVDST
+2382 
-2389 GKLVVPNNTT
+2389 
-2399 PGTYTITYKICD
+2399 
-2411 KLDANVCDTA
+2411 
-2421 TAKIKVPSVIDA
+2421 
-2433 VDDPEVSVPRTGG
+2433 
-2446 TVSILTNDT
+2446 
-2455 LNGNPA
+2455 
-2461 TTSNVTITVTNDGG
+2461 
-2475 LTGLTVDG
+2475 
-2483 TGKLVVPNN
+2483 
-2492 TTPGTYTI
+2492 
-2500 TYEICDKANSNVC
+2500 SNVC

-2576 DGTGKLVVPNNTTPG
+2576 DSTGKLVVPNNTTPN
-2591 TYTITYEI
+2591 TYTVTYKI
-2599 CDKANPGV
+2599 CDKANLGV

-2630 EKTLPHTGGIV
+2630 EKTLPRTGGIV

-2647 TLNGSPAT
+2647 TLNSSPAT

-2701 NLGVCDTAVVKI
+2701 N
-2713 KVTGSTSTIDAVDD
+2713 
-2727 GEKTLPRTGGIV
+2727 P
-2739 EVLTNDTL
+2739 
-2747 NGSPATKDNVTVAI
+2747 
-2761 DNNGGLTGLT
+2761 
-2771 VNGDGK
+2771 
-2777 LVVPNNTTPN
+2777 
-2787 TYTVTYKICDKAN
+2787 
-2800 LGVCDTAVVKITI
+2800 GVCDTAVVKITI

-3061 PGTPSHPNL
+3061 PGNPSHPNL

>member
-57 GEFVVRYPLA
+57 GEFVVRYPLP

-113 GACSYSTAFNYTITP
+113 GACSYSTGFNYSITP

-135 VRVEHEWCNDAA
+135 VRVEHEWCNDAG

-191 STYDLVA
+191 GTYDLVA
-198 VLKTDHSQKI
+198 VLKTDHNQKI
-208 EHKNIKV
+208 ERRNIKV

-243 VTSGKYPLYFSLYDK
+243 VTSGKYPLYFTLYDK
-258 TFHHVI
+258 TFQHVI

-274 DVPPGEYRVL
+274 DVPTGEYRVL

-348 YPFEIKLNFTS
+348 YPFTIKLNFTS

-415 ITCGTTKTLPIVTKP
+415 IACGTIKTLPIVTKP

-864 LGSKIVIKWYRADN
+864 LGSKIVVKWYRADN
-878 PTALLHTGT
+878 PTALLHTGI
-887 SYTINSLTNDDFDNK
+887 SYTINGLTNDDFDNK

-999 NTSTFVGK
+999 NTSAFVGK
-1007 TNTFVYSIL
+1007 TNTFIYSIL

-1055 DIENLMFS
+1055 EIENLMFS

-1079 AWYETLA
+1079 AWHETLA

-1114 RLTKEGYCPSSVYT
+1114 LLTKEGYCPSSVYT

-1141 KTLGNICVLTVG
+1141 KALGNICALTVG

-1171 GGQALDDRHNI
+1171 GGQALDDRHNL

-1366 AAIILN
+1366 AAIILS

-1431 YYTIQHTGKCISPKA
+1431 YYTIQHIGKCISPKA

-1533 DIIKPAVPTPQPTQT
+1533 DIIKPAAPTPQLTQT

-1567 WYNVVTG
+1567 WYNVATG

-1593 TNAGGTCESSR
+1593 ANAGGTCESPR
-1604 VKVTVTLVNLAKP
+1604 VKVTVALINLVKP

-1628 PSKAKITNYQTG
+1628 PSKAKITNYQIG
-1640 ATYWEGAIQ
+1640 ATYWEGATQ

-1674 TCSSTASDSFTIA
+1674 TCSSTASDSFTIT
-1687 AQVAAPAAPTVV
+1687 AQVAAPATP
-1699 EKTAASCT
+1699 
-1707 AVSVAKVSNYASD
+1707 
-1720 VTYAITNNAGALVTG
+1720 
-1735 ASVVADG
+1735 
-1742 TINGLTAAGNYKI
+1742 
-1755 KATKNGCAS
+1755 
-1764 SEASFTI
+1764 
-1771 AAQVAAPAASTVTSR
+1771 TVTSR

-1828 VERQVIAKVVTTKYV
+1828 VERQVTSKVVTTKYV
-1843 SQEKDGCES
+1843 SQEKNGCES

-1862 DTQAPTLTV
+1862 DTQVPTLTV

-1900 TTPVITNNYTKPTDV
+1900 TTPVVTNNYTKPTDV

-1929 SFGNQTQKIG
+1929 SFGNQTQKTG

-1994 EVTPNANVKID
+1994 EVTPNTNVKID

-2039 IATVKVKVTSTIDAV
+2039 IATVKIKVPSIIDAV

-2101 DGTGKLVVPNNT
+2101 DGTGKLVVPNNS
-2113 TPGTYTITYKIC
+2113 TPGTYTITY
-2125 DKANLNVCDSATAK
+2125 
-2139 IKVPSVIDAVD
+2139 
-2150 DPEVSVPRTGG
+2150 E
-2161 TVSIL
+2161 
-2166 TNDTLNGNPATTN
+2166 
-2179 NVTITV
+2179 
-2185 TNDGGLTG
+2185 
-2193 LTVDSTGKLVVPN
+2193 
-2206 NTTPGTYTITY
+2206 
-2217 KICDKLDANVCD
+2217 
-2229 SATAKIKV
+2229 
-2237 PSVIDAVDDPEVSVP
+2237 
-2252 RTGGT
+2252 
-2257 VSILTND
+2257 
-2264 TLNGNP
+2264 
-2270 ATTSNVTITVT
+2270 
-2281 NDGGLTGLTVDG
+2281 
-2293 TGKLVVPNNTTPNTY
+2293 
-2308 TVTYKICDKA
+2308 ICDKA

-2327 AKIKVPAVID
+2327 AKIKVPSVID

-2411 KLDANVCDTA
+2411 KAN
-2421 TAKIKVPSVIDA
+2421 
-2433 VDDPEVSVPRTGG
+2433 
-2446 TVSILTNDT
+2446 L
-2455 LNGNPA
+2455 
-2461 TTSNVTITVTNDGG
+2461 
-2475 LTGLTVDG
+2475 
-2483 TGKLVVPNN
+2483 
-2492 TTPGTYTI
+2492 
-2500 TYEICDKANSNVC
+2500 NVC

-2630 EKTLPHTGGIV
+2630 EKTLPRTGGIV

-2713 KVTGSTSTIDAVDD
+2713 KVTGTTSTIDAVDD
-2727 GEKTLPRTGGIV
+2727 GEKTLPHTGGIV

-2747 NGSPATKDNVTVAI
+2747 NGSPATKDNVTVVI
-2761 DNNGGLTGLT
+2761 DNNGGLSGLT

-2800 LGVCDTAVVKITI
+2800 PGVCDTAVVKITI

-3227 SNSDGKNDGFTIEGI
+3227 SNNDGKNDGFTIEGI

>member
-49 EQVTQGEV
+49 EQVTQNEV

-113 GACSYSTAFNYTITP
+113 GTCSYSTGFNYTITP

-135 VRVEHEWCNDAA
+135 VRVEHEWCNDAG

-198 VLKTDHSQKI
+198 VLKTDHNQKI
-208 EHKNIKV
+208 ERRNIKV
-215 EKQVEPIVFT
+215 EKQVEPIIFT

-258 TFHHVI
+258 TFQHVI

-415 ITCGTTKTLPIVTKP
+415 IACGTTKTLPIVTKP

-656 TWEEGCTPKVKGT
+656 TWEEGCTPKVKGA

-683 RFNEA
+683 RFDEA

-712 AVVTTNTQGKFR
+712 AVVTTNTQGRFR

-731 ANGLADCIQV
+731 VNGLADCIQV

-864 LGSKIVIKWYRADN
+864 LGSKIVVKWYRADN

-999 NTSTFVGK
+999 NTSAFVGK

-1141 KTLGNICVLTVG
+1141 KTLGNICALTVG

-1366 AAIILN
+1366 AAIILS

-1395 DLRAAIGDSSAKIY
+1395 DLRAAIEDSSAKIY

-1431 YYTIQHTGKCISPKA
+1431 YYTIQHIGKCISPKA
-1446 VVSFGISAATLKGD
+1446 VVSFGISAATPKGD
-1460 YNKITTCPTTV
+1460 YNKITSCPTTV

-1687 AQVAAPAAPTVV
+1687 AQVAAPAAP
-1699 EKTAASCT
+1699 A
-1707 AVSVAKVSNYASD
+1707 
-1720 VTYAITNNAGALVTG
+1720 
-1735 ASVVADG
+1735 
-1742 TINGLTAAGNYKI
+1742 
-1755 KATKNGCAS
+1755 
-1764 SEASFTI
+1764 
-1771 AAQVAAPAASTVTSR
+1771 VTSR

-1809 TLKWYDA
+1809 TLKWYDVA
-1816 ATGGTALAASPK
+1816 AGGTALSASPK

-1900 TTPVITNNYTKPTDV
+1900 TTPVLTNNYTKPTDV

-1929 SFGNQTQKIG
+1929 SFGNQTQKTG

-2125 DKANLNVCDSATAK
+2125 DKANSNVCDSATAK

-2150 DPEVSVPRTGG
+2150 DPEVSVPH
-2161 TVSIL
+2161 
-2166 TNDTLNGNPATTN
+2166 
-2179 NVTITV
+2179 
-2185 TNDGGLTG
+2185 
-2193 LTVDSTGKLVVPN
+2193 
-2206 NTTPGTYTITY
+2206 
-2217 KICDKLDANVCD
+2217 
-2229 SATAKIKV
+2229 
-2237 PSVIDAVDDPEVSVP
+2237 
-2252 RTGGT
+2252 TGGT

-2293 TGKLVVPNNTTPNTY
+2293 TGKLVVPNNTTPGTY
-2308 TVTYKICDKA
+2308 TITYKICDKA

-2327 AKIKVPAVID
+2327 AKIKVPSVID

-2411 KLDANVCDTA
+2411 KANLNVCDTA

-2475 LTGLTVDG
+2475 LTGLTVDS

-2492 TTPGTYTI
+2492 TTPNTYTV
-2500 TYEICDKANSNVC
+2500 TYKICDKAN
-2513 DTATAK
+2513 
-2519 IKVPSVIDAVDDPE
+2519 
-2533 VSVPRTGGTV
+2533 
-2543 SILTNDT
+2543 L
-2550 LNGNPAT
+2550 
-2557 TSNVT
+2557 
-2562 ITVTNDGGLTGLTV
+2562 
-2576 DGTGKLVVPNNTTPG
+2576 
-2591 TYTITYEI
+2591 
-2599 CDKANPGV
+2599 GV

-2630 EKTLPHTGGIV
+2630 EKTLPRTGGIV

-2647 TLNGSPAT
+2647 TLNSSPAT

-2701 NLGVCDTAVVKI
+2701 N
-2713 KVTGSTSTIDAVDD
+2713 
-2727 GEKTLPRTGGIV
+2727 P
-2739 EVLTNDTL
+2739 
-2747 NGSPATKDNVTVAI
+2747 
-2761 DNNGGLTGLT
+2761 
-2771 VNGDGK
+2771 
-2777 LVVPNNTTPN
+2777 
-2787 TYTVTYKICDKAN
+2787 
-2800 LGVCDTAVVKITI
+2800 GVCDTAVVKITI

>member
-57 GEFVVRYPLA
+57 GEFVVRYPLP

-113 GACSYSTAFNYTITP
+113 GACSYSTGFNYTITP

-135 VRVEHEWCNDAA
+135 VRVEHEWCNDAG
-147 GIYFQMIGANTN
+147 GIYFQMIGANTS

-298 QPVVVENYL
+298 QPVMVENYL

-348 YPFEIKLNFTS
+348 YPFTIKLNFTS

-415 ITCGTTKTLPIVTKP
+415 IACGTTKTLPIVTKP

-476 NTFNPDAAGF
+476 STFNPDAAGF

-683 RFNEA
+683 RFDEA

-864 LGSKIVIKWYRADN
+864 LGSKIVVKWYRADN
-878 PTALLHTGT
+878 PTALLHTGI
-887 SYTINSLTNDDFDNK
+887 SYTINGLTNDDFDNK

-999 NTSTFVGK
+999 NTSAFVGK
-1007 TNTFVYSIL
+1007 TNTFIYSIL

-1055 DIENLMFS
+1055 EIENLMFS

-1141 KTLGNICVLTVG
+1141 KALGNICALTVG

-1366 AAIILN
+1366 AAIILS

-1431 YYTIQHTGKCISPKA
+1431 YYTIQHIGKCISPKA

-1483 GRRTEELKV
+1483 GRRAEELKV

-1533 DIIKPAVPTPQPTQT
+1533 DIIKPAAPTPQLTQT

-1567 WYNVVTG
+1567 WYNVATG

-1593 TNAGGTCESSR
+1593 TNAGGACESSR

-1687 AQVAAPAAPTVV
+1687 AQVAAPTAPAVV
-1699 EKTAASCT
+1699 EKTAANCT

-1720 VTYAITNNAGALVTG
+1720 VTYAITNNAGASVTG
-1735 ASVVADG
+1735 ASVAADG
-1742 TINGLTAAGNYKI
+1742 TINGLTAAGTYKI

-1771 AAQVAAPAASTVTSR
+1771 AAQVAAPTAPTVTSR

-1828 VERQVIAKVVTTKYV
+1828 VERQVTAKVVTTKYV

-1900 TTPVITNNYTKPTDV
+1900 TTPVVTNNYTKPTDV

-1929 SFGNQTQKIG
+1929 SFGNQTQKTG

-2005 TATGQV
+2005 TPTGQV

-2101 DGTGKLVVPNNT
+2101 DGTGKLVVPNN
-2113 TPGTYTITYKIC
+2113 
-2125 DKANLNVCDSATAK
+2125 S
-2139 IKVPSVIDAVD
+2139 
-2150 DPEVSVPRTGG
+2150 
-2161 TVSIL
+2161 
-2166 TNDTLNGNPATTN
+2166 
-2179 NVTITV
+2179 
-2185 TNDGGLTG
+2185 
-2193 LTVDSTGKLVVPN
+2193 
-2206 NTTPGTYTITY
+2206 
-2217 KICDKLDANVCD
+2217 
-2229 SATAKIKV
+2229 
-2237 PSVIDAVDDPEVSVP
+2237 
-2252 RTGGT
+2252 
-2257 VSILTND
+2257 
-2264 TLNGNP
+2264 
-2270 ATTSNVTITVT
+2270 
-2281 NDGGLTGLTVDG
+2281 
-2293 TGKLVVPNNTTPNTY
+2293 
-2308 TVTYKICDKA
+2308 
-2318 NSNVCDSAT
+2318 
-2327 AKIKVPAVID
+2327 
-2337 AVDDPEVSVPRTG
+2337 
-2350 GTVSILTNDTL
+2350 
-2361 NGNPATTSN
+2361 
-2370 VTITVTNDGGLT
+2370 
-2382 GLTVDST
+2382 
-2389 GKLVVPNNTT
+2389 
-2399 PGTYTITYKICD
+2399 
-2411 KLDANVCDTA
+2411 
-2421 TAKIKVPSVIDA
+2421 
-2433 VDDPEVSVPRTGG
+2433 
-2446 TVSILTNDT
+2446 
-2455 LNGNPA
+2455 
-2461 TTSNVTITVTNDGG
+2461 
-2475 LTGLTVDG
+2475 
-2483 TGKLVVPNN
+2483 
-2492 TTPGTYTI
+2492 TPGTYTI

-2533 VSVPRTGGTV
+2533 VSVPRAGGTV

-2576 DGTGKLVVPNNTTPG
+2576 DGT
-2591 TYTITYEI
+2591 
-2599 CDKANPGV
+2599 
-2607 CDTAVVKI
+2607 
-2615 KVTGTTSTID
+2615 
-2625 AVDDG
+2625 
-2630 EKTLPHTGGIV
+2630 
-2641 EVLTND
+2641 
-2647 TLNGSPAT
+2647 
-2655 KDNVTVAIDN
+2655 
-2665 NGGLTGL
+2665 
-2672 TVNGDGKLV
+2672 GKLV

-2777 LVVPNNTTPN
+2777 LVVPNNSTPGTYTITYEICDKANPGVCDTAVVKIKVTGTTSTIDAVDDGEKTLPRTGGIVEVLTNDTLNGSPATKDNVTVAIDNNGGLTGLTVNGDGKLVVPNNTTPN

-2800 LGVCDTAVVKITI
+2800 PGVCDTAVVKITI

-3070 QMNPDGTITIAPNT
+3070 HMNPDGTITISPNT

-3145 TLAGAKITDP
+3145 TLAGAKITDS

>member
-113 GACSYSTAFNYTITP
+113 GACSYSTGFNYTITP

-135 VRVEHEWCNDAA
+135 VRVEHEWCNDAG

-191 STYDLVA
+191 GTYDLVA
-198 VLKTDHSQKI
+198 VLKTDHNQKI
-208 EHKNIKV
+208 ERRNIKV

-258 TFHHVI
+258 TFQHVI

-348 YPFEIKLNFTS
+348 YPFTIKLNFTS

-415 ITCGTTKTLPIVTKP
+415 IACGTTKTLPIVTKP

-683 RFNEA
+683 RFDEA

-820 FKVTDACN
+820 FKITDACN

-932 NVPAPVAI
+932 NVPVPVAI

-999 NTSTFVGK
+999 NTSAFVGK

-1034 PLLLQG
+1034 PLSLQG

-1055 DIENLMFS
+1055 EIENLMFS

-1141 KTLGNICVLTVG
+1141 KTLGNICALTVG

-1171 GGQALDDRHNI
+1171 GGQALDDRHNL
-1182 LSTTGITYSKRLGE
+1182 LSNTGITYSKRLGE

-1328 IKIYKGDTPQ
+1328 IKIYKEDTPQ

-1366 AAIILN
+1366 AAIILS

-1581 TALANGDYYVAQ
+1581 TALVNGDYYVAQ
-1593 TNAGGTCESSR
+1593 TNVGGTCESSR

-1707 AVSVAKVSNYASD
+1707 AVSVAKVSNYANNI
-1720 VTYAITNNAGALVTG
+1720 TYAITNNAGTSVTG
-1735 ASVVADG
+1735 ASVAADG
-1742 TINGLTAAGNYKI
+1742 TINGLTAAGTYKI

-1771 AAQVAAPAASTVTSR
+1771 AAQVAAPAAPAVTSR

-1809 TLKWYDA
+1809 TLKWYDVA
-1816 ATGGTALAASPK
+1816 AGGTALAASPK

-1900 TTPVITNNYTKPTDV
+1900 TTPVLTNNYTKPTDV

-1929 SFGNQTQKIG
+1929 SFGNQTQKTG

-2090 TNDGGLTGLTV
+2090 TNDGGLTGVTV

-2125 DKANLNVCDSATAK
+2125 DKLDTNVCDT
-2139 IKVPSVIDAVD
+2139 
-2150 DPEVSVPRTGG
+2150 
-2161 TVSIL
+2161 
-2166 TNDTLNGNPATTN
+2166 
-2179 NVTITV
+2179 
-2185 TNDGGLTG
+2185 
-2193 LTVDSTGKLVVPN
+2193 
-2206 NTTPGTYTITY
+2206 
-2217 KICDKLDANVCD
+2217 
-2229 SATAKIKV
+2229 ATAKIKV

-2318 NSNVCDSAT
+2318 NPGVCDT
-2327 AKIKVPAVID
+2327 AVVKIKVTGSTSTID
-2337 AVDDPEVSVPRTG
+2337 AVDDGEKTLPRTG
-2350 GTVSILTNDTL
+2350 GIVEVLTNDTL
-2361 NGNPATTSN
+2361 NGSPATKDN
-2370 VTITVTNDGGLT
+2370 VTVAIDNNGGLT
-2382 GLTVDST
+2382 GLTVNGD

-2399 PGTYTITYKICD
+2399 PNTYTVTYKICD
-2411 KLDANVCDTA
+2411 KAN
-2421 TAKIKVPSVIDA
+2421 
-2433 VDDPEVSVPRTGG
+2433 
-2446 TVSILTNDT
+2446 L
-2455 LNGNPA
+2455 
-2461 TTSNVTITVTNDGG
+2461 
-2475 LTGLTVDG
+2475 
-2483 TGKLVVPNN
+2483 
-2492 TTPGTYTI
+2492 
-2500 TYEICDKANSNVC
+2500 
-2513 DTATAK
+2513 
-2519 IKVPSVIDAVDDPE
+2519 
-2533 VSVPRTGGTV
+2533 
-2543 SILTNDT
+2543 
-2550 LNGNPAT
+2550 
-2557 TSNVT
+2557 
-2562 ITVTNDGGLTGLTV
+2562 
-2576 DGTGKLVVPNNTTPG
+2576 
-2591 TYTITYEI
+2591 
-2599 CDKANPGV
+2599 GV

-2713 KVTGSTSTIDAVDD
+2713 KVTGTTSTIDAVDD

-2910 ITGGAPR
+2910 IIGGAPR

-3035 NTPSVITNDEIDGR
+3035 NTPSVITNDEIDG
-3049 KSPVIGTDVTLT
+3049 KKPPVIGTDVTLT

-3300 DSVGQTH
+3300 DSVGKTH
-3307 NHSGWLYL
+3307 NQSGWLYL

>member
-113 GACSYSTAFNYTITP
+113 GACSYSTGFNYTITP

-135 VRVEHEWCNDAA
+135 VRVEHEWCNDAG

-191 STYDLVA
+191 GTYDLVA
-198 VLKTDHSQKI
+198 VLKTDHNQKI
-208 EHKNIKV
+208 ERRNIKV

-243 VTSGKYPLYFSLYDK
+243 VTSGKYPLYFTLYDK
-258 TFHHVI
+258 TFQHVI

-274 DVPPGEYRVL
+274 DVPTGEYRVL

-348 YPFEIKLNFTS
+348 YPFTIKLNFTS

-415 ITCGTTKTLPIVTKP
+415 IACGTIKTLPIVTKP

-688 TGQWVT
+688 IGQWVT

-704 LGNHGASE
+704 LGNHGTSE

-864 LGSKIVIKWYRADN
+864 LGSKIVVKWYRADN
-878 PTALLHTGT
+878 PTALLHTGI
-887 SYTINSLTNDDFDNK
+887 SYTINGLTNDDFDNK

-952 PIDNTSYTTVFD
+952 PIDNTSYTMVFD

-999 NTSTFVGK
+999 NTSAFVGK
-1007 TNTFVYSIL
+1007 TNTFIYSIL

-1055 DIENLMFS
+1055 EIENLMFS

-1114 RLTKEGYCPSSVYT
+1114 LLTKEGYCPSSVYT

-1141 KTLGNICVLTVG
+1141 KALGNICALTVG

-1171 GGQALDDRHNI
+1171 GGQALDDRHNL

-1366 AAIILN
+1366 AAIILS

-1431 YYTIQHTGKCISPKA
+1431 YYTIQHIGKCISPKA

-1533 DIIKPAVPTPQPTQT
+1533 DIIKPAAPTPQLTQT

-1567 WYNVVTG
+1567 WYNVATG

-1593 TNAGGTCESSR
+1593 ANAGGTCESPR
-1604 VKVTVTLVNLAKP
+1604 VKVTVALINLVKP

-1628 PSKAKITNYQTG
+1628 PSKAKITNYQIG
-1640 ATYWEGAIQ
+1640 ATYWEGATQ

-1674 TCSSTASDSFTIA
+1674 TCSSTASDSFTIT
-1687 AQVAAPAAPTVV
+1687 AQVAAPATP
-1699 EKTAASCT
+1699 
-1707 AVSVAKVSNYASD
+1707 
-1720 VTYAITNNAGALVTG
+1720 
-1735 ASVVADG
+1735 
-1742 TINGLTAAGNYKI
+1742 
-1755 KATKNGCAS
+1755 
-1764 SEASFTI
+1764 
-1771 AAQVAAPAASTVTSR
+1771 TVTSR

-1828 VERQVIAKVVTTKYV
+1828 VERQVTSKVVTTKYV
-1843 SQEKDGCES
+1843 SQEKNGCES

-1862 DTQAPTLTV
+1862 DTQVPTLTV

-1900 TTPVITNNYTKPTDV
+1900 TTPVVTNNYTKPTDV

-1929 SFGNQTQKIG
+1929 SFGNQTQKTG

-1994 EVTPNANVKID
+1994 EVTPNTNVKID

-2039 IATVKVKVTSTIDAV
+2039 IATVKIKVPSIIDAV

-2113 TPGTYTITYKIC
+2113 TPGTYTITY
-2125 DKANLNVCDSATAK
+2125 
-2139 IKVPSVIDAVD
+2139 
-2150 DPEVSVPRTGG
+2150 E
-2161 TVSIL
+2161 
-2166 TNDTLNGNPATTN
+2166 
-2179 NVTITV
+2179 
-2185 TNDGGLTG
+2185 
-2193 LTVDSTGKLVVPN
+2193 
-2206 NTTPGTYTITY
+2206 
-2217 KICDKLDANVCD
+2217 
-2229 SATAKIKV
+2229 
-2237 PSVIDAVDDPEVSVP
+2237 
-2252 RTGGT
+2252 
-2257 VSILTND
+2257 
-2264 TLNGNP
+2264 
-2270 ATTSNVTITVT
+2270 
-2281 NDGGLTGLTVDG
+2281 
-2293 TGKLVVPNNTTPNTY
+2293 
-2308 TVTYKICDKA
+2308 ICDKA
-2318 NSNVCDSAT
+2318 NSNVCD
-2327 AKIKVPAVID
+2327 
-2337 AVDDPEVSVPRTG
+2337 
-2350 GTVSILTNDTL
+2350 
-2361 NGNPATTSN
+2361 
-2370 VTITVTNDGGLT
+2370 
-2382 GLTVDST
+2382 
-2389 GKLVVPNNTT
+2389 
-2399 PGTYTITYKICD
+2399 
-2411 KLDANVCDTA
+2411 TA
-2421 TAKIKVPSVIDA
+2421 TAKIKIPSVIDA

-2519 IKVPSVIDAVDDPE
+2519 IKIPSVIDAVDDPE

-2576 DGTGKLVVPNNTTPG
+2576 DGT
-2591 TYTITYEI
+2591 
-2599 CDKANPGV
+2599 
-2607 CDTAVVKI
+2607 
-2615 KVTGTTSTID
+2615 
-2625 AVDDG
+2625 
-2630 EKTLPHTGGIV
+2630 
-2641 EVLTND
+2641 
-2647 TLNGSPAT
+2647 
-2655 KDNVTVAIDN
+2655 
-2665 NGGLTGL
+2665 
-2672 TVNGDGKLV
+2672 GKLV

-3227 SNSDGKNDGFTIEGI
+3227 SNNDGKNDGFTIEGI

>member
-113 GACSYSTAFNYTITP
+113 GACSYSTGFNYTITP

-135 VRVEHEWCNDAA
+135 VRVEHEWCNDAG

-191 STYDLVA
+191 GTYDLVA
-198 VLKTDHSQKI
+198 VLKTDHNQKI
-208 EHKNIKV
+208 ERRNIKV

-243 VTSGKYPLYFSLYDK
+243 VTSGKYPLYFTLYDK
-258 TFHHVI
+258 TFQHVI

-274 DVPPGEYRVL
+274 DVPTGEYRVL

-348 YPFEIKLNFTS
+348 YPFTIKLNFTS

-415 ITCGTTKTLPIVTKP
+415 IACGTIKTLPIVTKP

-656 TWEEGCTPKVKGT
+656 TWEEGCTPKVKGV

-844 IEADKTSYCNGQ
+844 LEADKTSYCNGQ

-864 LGSKIVIKWYRADN
+864 LGSKIVVKWYRADN

-917 CISANPIEYTFVRPA
+917 CISANSIEYTFVRPA

-999 NTSTFVGK
+999 NTSAFVGK

-1063 AYGNGYNQIRN
+1063 AYGSGYNQIRN

-1079 AWYETLA
+1079 VWYETLA

-1114 RLTKEGYCPSSVYT
+1114 LLTKEGYCPSSVYT

-1141 KTLGNICVLTVG
+1141 KALGNICALTVG

-1171 GGQALDDRHNI
+1171 GGQALDDRHNL

-1366 AAIILN
+1366 AAIILS

-1533 DIIKPAVPTPQPTQT
+1533 DIIKPAAPTPQPTQT

-1562 GTTIR
+1562 GATIR
-1567 WYNVVTG
+1567 WYNVATG

-1593 TNAGGTCESSR
+1593 ANAGGTCESPR
-1604 VKVTVTLVNLAKP
+1604 VKVTVALINLVKP

-1628 PSKAKITNYQTG
+1628 PSKAKITNYQIG
-1640 ATYWEGAIQ
+1640 ATYWEGATQ

-1687 AQVAAPAAPTVV
+1687 AQVAAPAAPTIV

-1720 VTYAITNNAGALVTG
+1720 VTYAITNNAGTSVTG
-1735 ASVVADG
+1735 ASVAADG
-1742 TINGLTAAGNYKI
+1742 TINGLTAAGTYKI

-1764 SEASFTI
+1764 LEVSFTI
-1771 AAQVAAPAASTVTSR
+1771 TAQVAAPAAPTVTSR

-1828 VERQVIAKVVTTKYV
+1828 VERQVTAKVVTTKYV
-1843 SQEKDGCES
+1843 SQEKNGCES

-1900 TTPVITNNYTKPTDV
+1900 TTPVVTNNYTKPTDV

-1929 SFGNQTQKIG
+1929 SFGNQTQKTG

-2101 DGTGKLVVPNNT
+2101 DGTGKLVVPNN
-2113 TPGTYTITYKIC
+2113 
-2125 DKANLNVCDSATAK
+2125 S
-2139 IKVPSVIDAVD
+2139 
-2150 DPEVSVPRTGG
+2150 
-2161 TVSIL
+2161 
-2166 TNDTLNGNPATTN
+2166 
-2179 NVTITV
+2179 
-2185 TNDGGLTG
+2185 
-2193 LTVDSTGKLVVPN
+2193 
-2206 NTTPGTYTITY
+2206 
-2217 KICDKLDANVCD
+2217 
-2229 SATAKIKV
+2229 
-2237 PSVIDAVDDPEVSVP
+2237 
-2252 RTGGT
+2252 
-2257 VSILTND
+2257 
-2264 TLNGNP
+2264 
-2270 ATTSNVTITVT
+2270 
-2281 NDGGLTGLTVDG
+2281 
-2293 TGKLVVPNNTTPNTY
+2293 
-2308 TVTYKICDKA
+2308 
-2318 NSNVCDSAT
+2318 
-2327 AKIKVPAVID
+2327 
-2337 AVDDPEVSVPRTG
+2337 
-2350 GTVSILTNDTL
+2350 
-2361 NGNPATTSN
+2361 
-2370 VTITVTNDGGLT
+2370 
-2382 GLTVDST
+2382 
-2389 GKLVVPNNTT
+2389 
-2399 PGTYTITYKICD
+2399 
-2411 KLDANVCDTA
+2411 
-2421 TAKIKVPSVIDA
+2421 
-2433 VDDPEVSVPRTGG
+2433 
-2446 TVSILTNDT
+2446 
-2455 LNGNPA
+2455 
-2461 TTSNVTITVTNDGG
+2461 
-2475 LTGLTVDG
+2475 
-2483 TGKLVVPNN
+2483 
-2492 TTPGTYTI
+2492 TPGTYTI

-2576 DGTGKLVVPNNTTPG
+2576 DGT
-2591 TYTITYEI
+2591 
-2599 CDKANPGV
+2599 
-2607 CDTAVVKI
+2607 
-2615 KVTGTTSTID
+2615 
-2625 AVDDG
+2625 
-2630 EKTLPHTGGIV
+2630 
-2641 EVLTND
+2641 
-2647 TLNGSPAT
+2647 
-2655 KDNVTVAIDN
+2655 
-2665 NGGLTGL
+2665 
-2672 TVNGDGKLV
+2672 GKLV

-3070 QMNPDGTITIAPNT
+3070 HMNPDGTITISPNT

-3145 TLAGAKITDP
+3145 TLAGAKITDS

>member
-113 GACSYSTAFNYTITP
+113 GACSYSTGFNYTITP

-135 VRVEHEWCNDAA
+135 VRVEHEWCNDAG

-191 STYDLVA
+191 GTYDLVA
-198 VLKTDHSQKI
+198 VLKTDHNQKI
-208 EHKNIKV
+208 ERRNIKV

-243 VTSGKYPLYFSLYDK
+243 VTSGKYPLYFTLYDK
-258 TFHHVI
+258 TFQHVI

-274 DVPPGEYRVL
+274 DVPTGEYRVL

-348 YPFEIKLNFTS
+348 YPFTIKLNFTS

-415 ITCGTTKTLPIVTKP
+415 IACGTIKTLPIVTKP

-688 TGQWVT
+688 IGQWVT

-864 LGSKIVIKWYRADN
+864 LGSKIVVKWYRADN
-878 PTALLHTGT
+878 PTALLHTGI
-887 SYTINSLTNDDFDNK
+887 SYTINGLTNDDFDNK

-952 PIDNTSYTTVFD
+952 PIDNTSYTMVFD

-999 NTSTFVGK
+999 NTSAFVGK
-1007 TNTFVYSIL
+1007 TNTFIYSIL

-1055 DIENLMFS
+1055 EIENLMFS

-1114 RLTKEGYCPSSVYT
+1114 LLTKEGYCPSSVYT

-1141 KTLGNICVLTVG
+1141 KALGNICALTVG

-1171 GGQALDDRHNI
+1171 GGQALDDRHNL

-1366 AAIILN
+1366 AAIILS

-1431 YYTIQHTGKCISPKA
+1431 YYTIQHIGKCISPKA

-1533 DIIKPAVPTPQPTQT
+1533 DIIKPAAPTPQLTQT

-1567 WYNVVTG
+1567 WYNVATG

-1593 TNAGGTCESSR
+1593 ANAGGTCESPR
-1604 VKVTVTLVNLAKP
+1604 VKVTVALINLVKP

-1628 PSKAKITNYQTG
+1628 PSKAKITNYQIG
-1640 ATYWEGAIQ
+1640 ATYWEGATQ

-1674 TCSSTASDSFTIA
+1674 TCSSTASDSFTIT
-1687 AQVAAPAAPTVV
+1687 AQVAAPATP
-1699 EKTAASCT
+1699 
-1707 AVSVAKVSNYASD
+1707 
-1720 VTYAITNNAGALVTG
+1720 
-1735 ASVVADG
+1735 
-1742 TINGLTAAGNYKI
+1742 
-1755 KATKNGCAS
+1755 
-1764 SEASFTI
+1764 
-1771 AAQVAAPAASTVTSR
+1771 TVTSR

-1828 VERQVIAKVVTTKYV
+1828 VERQVTSKVVTTKYV
-1843 SQEKDGCES
+1843 SQEKNGCES

-1862 DTQAPTLTV
+1862 DTQVPTLTV

-1900 TTPVITNNYTKPTDV
+1900 TTPVVTNNYTKPTDV

-1929 SFGNQTQKIG
+1929 SFGNQTQKTG

-1994 EVTPNANVKID
+1994 EVTPNTNVKID

-2039 IATVKVKVTSTIDAV
+2039 IATVKIKVPSIIDAV

-2101 DGTGKLVVPNNT
+2101 DGTGKLVVPNN
-2113 TPGTYTITYKIC
+2113 
-2125 DKANLNVCDSATAK
+2125 S
-2139 IKVPSVIDAVD
+2139 
-2150 DPEVSVPRTGG
+2150 
-2161 TVSIL
+2161 
-2166 TNDTLNGNPATTN
+2166 
-2179 NVTITV
+2179 
-2185 TNDGGLTG
+2185 
-2193 LTVDSTGKLVVPN
+2193 
-2206 NTTPGTYTITY
+2206 
-2217 KICDKLDANVCD
+2217 
-2229 SATAKIKV
+2229 
-2237 PSVIDAVDDPEVSVP
+2237 
-2252 RTGGT
+2252 
-2257 VSILTND
+2257 
-2264 TLNGNP
+2264 
-2270 ATTSNVTITVT
+2270 
-2281 NDGGLTGLTVDG
+2281 
-2293 TGKLVVPNNTTPNTY
+2293 
-2308 TVTYKICDKA
+2308 
-2318 NSNVCDSAT
+2318 
-2327 AKIKVPAVID
+2327 
-2337 AVDDPEVSVPRTG
+2337 
-2350 GTVSILTNDTL
+2350 
-2361 NGNPATTSN
+2361 
-2370 VTITVTNDGGLT
+2370 
-2382 GLTVDST
+2382 
-2389 GKLVVPNNTT
+2389 
-2399 PGTYTITYKICD
+2399 
-2411 KLDANVCDTA
+2411 
-2421 TAKIKVPSVIDA
+2421 
-2433 VDDPEVSVPRTGG
+2433 
-2446 TVSILTNDT
+2446 
-2455 LNGNPA
+2455 
-2461 TTSNVTITVTNDGG
+2461 
-2475 LTGLTVDG
+2475 
-2483 TGKLVVPNN
+2483 
-2492 TTPGTYTI
+2492 TPGTYTI

>member
-113 GACSYSTAFNYTITP
+113 GACSYSTGFNYTITP

-135 VRVEHEWCNDAA
+135 VRVEHEWCNDAG

-170 ASYDFSAIKRLAYSG
+170 ASYDFSVIKRLAYSG

-191 STYDLVA
+191 GTYDLVA
-198 VLKTDHSQKI
+198 VLKTDHNQKI
-208 EHKNIKV
+208 ERRNIKV

-258 TFHHVI
+258 TFQHVI

-348 YPFEIKLNFTS
+348 YPFTIKLNFTS

-415 ITCGTTKTLPIVTKP
+415 IACGTTKTLPIVTKP

-656 TWEEGCTPKVKGT
+656 TWEEGCTPKVKGI

-683 RFNEA
+683 RFDEA

-844 IEADKTSYCNGQ
+844 TEADKTSYCNGQ

-864 LGSKIVIKWYRADN
+864 LGSKIVVKWYRADN

-1114 RLTKEGYCPSSVYT
+1114 RLTKEGYCPSSVYI

-1141 KTLGNICVLTVG
+1141 KALGNICALTVG

-1298 KAKASAPSATVSLC
+1298 KGKASAPSATVSLC

-1366 AAIILN
+1366 AAIILS

-1431 YYTIQHTGKCISPKA
+1431 YYTIQHIGKCISPKA
-1446 VVSFGISAATLKGD
+1446 VVSFGISAATPKGD
-1460 YNKITTCPTTV
+1460 YNKITSCPTTV

-1567 WYNVVTG
+1567 WYNVATG

-1687 AQVAAPAAPTVV
+1687 AQVAAPAAPTIV

-1720 VTYAITNNAGALVTG
+1720 VTYAITNNAGTSVTG
-1735 ASVVADG
+1735 ASVAADG
-1742 TINGLTAAGNYKI
+1742 TINGLTAAGTYKI

-1771 AAQVAAPAASTVTSR
+1771 AAQVAAPAAPTVTSR

-1828 VERQVIAKVVTTKYV
+1828 VERQVTAKVVTTKYV

-1900 TTPVITNNYTKPTDV
+1900 TTPVVTNNYTKPTDV

-2101 DGTGKLVVPNNT
+2101 DSTGKLVVPNNT

-2125 DKANLNVCDSATAK
+2125 DKANSNVCDTATAK

-2150 DPEVSVPRTGG
+2150 DPEVS
-2161 TVSIL
+2161 I
-2166 TNDTLNGNPATTN
+2166 
-2179 NVTITV
+2179 
-2185 TNDGGLTG
+2185 
-2193 LTVDSTGKLVVPN
+2193 
-2206 NTTPGTYTITY
+2206 
-2217 KICDKLDANVCD
+2217 
-2229 SATAKIKV
+2229 
-2237 PSVIDAVDDPEVSVP
+2237 
-2252 RTGGT
+2252 
-2257 VSILTND
+2257 
-2264 TLNGNP
+2264 
-2270 ATTSNVTITVT
+2270 
-2281 NDGGLTGLTVDG
+2281 
-2293 TGKLVVPNNTTPNTY
+2293 
-2308 TVTYKICDKA
+2308 
-2318 NSNVCDSAT
+2318 
-2327 AKIKVPAVID
+2327 
-2337 AVDDPEVSVPRTG
+2337 PRTG

-2411 KLDANVCDTA
+2411 K
-2421 TAKIKVPSVIDA
+2421 
-2433 VDDPEVSVPRTGG
+2433 
-2446 TVSILTNDT
+2446 
-2455 LNGNPA
+2455 
-2461 TTSNVTITVTNDGG
+2461 
-2475 LTGLTVDG
+2475 
-2483 TGKLVVPNN
+2483 
-2492 TTPGTYTI
+2492 
-2500 TYEICDKANSNVC
+2500 
-2513 DTATAK
+2513 
-2519 IKVPSVIDAVDDPE
+2519 
-2533 VSVPRTGGTV
+2533 
-2543 SILTNDT
+2543 
-2550 LNGNPAT
+2550 
-2557 TSNVT
+2557 
-2562 ITVTNDGGLTGLTV
+2562 
-2576 DGTGKLVVPNNTTPG
+2576 
-2591 TYTITYEI
+2591 
-2599 CDKANPGV
+2599 
-2607 CDTAVVKI
+2607 
-2615 KVTGTTSTID
+2615 
-2625 AVDDG
+2625 
-2630 EKTLPHTGGIV
+2630 
-2641 EVLTND
+2641 
-2647 TLNGSPAT
+2647 
-2655 KDNVTVAIDN
+2655 
-2665 NGGLTGL
+2665 
-2672 TVNGDGKLV
+2672 
-2681 VPNNTTPNTYTV
+2681 
-2693 TYKICDKA
+2693 A

-2713 KVTGSTSTIDAVDD
+2713 KVTGTTSTIDAVDD

>member
-57 GEFVVRYPLA
+57 GEFVVRYPLP

-113 GACSYSTAFNYTITP
+113 GACSYSTGFNYSITP

-135 VRVEHEWCNDAA
+135 VRVEHEWCNDAG

-191 STYDLVA
+191 GTYDLVA
-198 VLKTDHSQKI
+198 VLKTDHNQKI
-208 EHKNIKV
+208 ERRNIKV

-243 VTSGKYPLYFSLYDK
+243 VTSGKYPLYFTLYDK
-258 TFHHVI
+258 TFQHVI

-274 DVPPGEYRVL
+274 DVPTGEYRVL

-348 YPFEIKLNFTS
+348 YPFTIKLNFTS

-415 ITCGTTKTLPIVTKP
+415 IACGTIKTLPIVTKP

-864 LGSKIVIKWYRADN
+864 LGSKIVVKWYRADN
-878 PTALLHTGT
+878 PTALLHTGI
-887 SYTINSLTNDDFDNK
+887 SYTINGLTNDDFDNK

-999 NTSTFVGK
+999 NTSAFVGK
-1007 TNTFVYSIL
+1007 TNTFIYSIL

-1055 DIENLMFS
+1055 EIENLMFS

-1114 RLTKEGYCPSSVYT
+1114 LLTKEGYCPSSVYT

-1141 KTLGNICVLTVG
+1141 KALGNICALTVG

-1171 GGQALDDRHNI
+1171 GGQALDDRHNL

-1366 AAIILN
+1366 AAIILS

-1431 YYTIQHTGKCISPKA
+1431 YYTIQHIGKCISPKA

-1533 DIIKPAVPTPQPTQT
+1533 DIIKPAAPTPQLTQT

-1567 WYNVVTG
+1567 WYNVATG

-1593 TNAGGTCESSR
+1593 ANAGGTCESPR
-1604 VKVTVTLVNLAKP
+1604 VKVTVALINLVKP

-1628 PSKAKITNYQTG
+1628 PSKAKITNYQIG
-1640 ATYWEGAIQ
+1640 ATYWEGATQ

-1674 TCSSTASDSFTIA
+1674 TCSSTASDSFTIT
-1687 AQVAAPAAPTVV
+1687 AQVAAPATP
-1699 EKTAASCT
+1699 
-1707 AVSVAKVSNYASD
+1707 
-1720 VTYAITNNAGALVTG
+1720 
-1735 ASVVADG
+1735 
-1742 TINGLTAAGNYKI
+1742 
-1755 KATKNGCAS
+1755 
-1764 SEASFTI
+1764 
-1771 AAQVAAPAASTVTSR
+1771 TVTSR

-1828 VERQVIAKVVTTKYV
+1828 VERQVTSKVVTTKYV
-1843 SQEKDGCES
+1843 SQEKNGCES

-1862 DTQAPTLTV
+1862 DTQVPTLTV

-1900 TTPVITNNYTKPTDV
+1900 TTPVVTNNYTKPTDV

-1929 SFGNQTQKIG
+1929 SFGNQTQKTG

-1994 EVTPNANVKID
+1994 EVTPNTNVKID

-2039 IATVKVKVTSTIDAV
+2039 IATV
-2054 DDPEVSVPRTGGTVS
+2054 
-2069 ILTNDT
+2069 
-2075 LNGNPATTSNVTITV
+2075 
-2090 TNDGGLTGLTV
+2090 
-2101 DGTGKLVVPNNT
+2101 
-2113 TPGTYTITYKIC
+2113 
-2125 DKANLNVCDSATAK
+2125 
-2139 IKVPSVIDAVD
+2139 
-2150 DPEVSVPRTGG
+2150 
-2161 TVSIL
+2161 
-2166 TNDTLNGNPATTN
+2166 
-2179 NVTITV
+2179 
-2185 TNDGGLTG
+2185 
-2193 LTVDSTGKLVVPN
+2193 
-2206 NTTPGTYTITY
+2206 
-2217 KICDKLDANVCD
+2217 
-2229 SATAKIKV
+2229 KIKV

-2293 TGKLVVPNNTTPNTY
+2293 TGKLVVPNN
-2308 TVTYKICDKA
+2308 
-2318 NSNVCDSAT
+2318 S
-2327 AKIKVPAVID
+2327 
-2337 AVDDPEVSVPRTG
+2337 
-2350 GTVSILTNDTL
+2350 
-2361 NGNPATTSN
+2361 
-2370 VTITVTNDGGLT
+2370 
-2382 GLTVDST
+2382 
-2389 GKLVVPNNTT
+2389 
-2399 PGTYTITYKICD
+2399 
-2411 KLDANVCDTA
+2411 
-2421 TAKIKVPSVIDA
+2421 
-2433 VDDPEVSVPRTGG
+2433 
-2446 TVSILTNDT
+2446 
-2455 LNGNPA
+2455 
-2461 TTSNVTITVTNDGG
+2461 
-2475 LTGLTVDG
+2475 
-2483 TGKLVVPNN
+2483 
-2492 TTPGTYTI
+2492 TPGTYTI

-2630 EKTLPHTGGIV
+2630 EKTLPRTGGIV

-2713 KVTGSTSTIDAVDD
+2713 KVTGTTSTIDAVDD
-2727 GEKTLPRTGGIV
+2727 GEKTLPHTGGIV

-2747 NGSPATKDNVTVAI
+2747 NGSPATKDNVTVVI
-2761 DNNGGLTGLT
+2761 DNNGGLSGLT

-2800 LGVCDTAVVKITI
+2800 PGVCDTAVVKITI

-3227 SNSDGKNDGFTIEGI
+3227 SNNDGKNDGFTIEGI

>member
-49 EQVTQGEV
+49 EQVTQNEV

-113 GACSYSTAFNYTITP
+113 GTCSYSTGFNYTITP

-135 VRVEHEWCNDAA
+135 VRVEHEWCNDAG

-191 STYDLVA
+191 GTYDLVA
-198 VLKTDHSQKI
+198 VLKTDHNQKI
-208 EHKNIKV
+208 ERRNIKV
-215 EKQVEPIVFT
+215 EKQVESIIFT

-258 TFHHVI
+258 TFQHVI

-348 YPFEIKLNFTS
+348 YPFTIKLNFTS

-415 ITCGTTKTLPIVTKP
+415 IACGTTKTLPIVTKP

-467 VYMVLEEYP
+467 VYMVLEDYP

-864 LGSKIVIKWYRADN
+864 LGSKIVVKWYRADN

-932 NVPAPVAI
+932 NVPVPVAI

-999 NTSTFVGK
+999 NTSAFVGK

-1141 KTLGNICVLTVG
+1141 KTLGNICALTVG

-1171 GGQALDDRHNI
+1171 GGQALDDRHNL

-1352 QYTLEETGKCPSNK
+1352 QYTLEETGKCPNNK
-1366 AAIILN
+1366 AAIILS

-1446 VVSFGISAATLKGD
+1446 VVSFGISAATPKGD
-1460 YNKITTCPTTV
+1460 YNKITSCPTTV

-1533 DIIKPAVPTPQPTQT
+1533 DIIKPAAPTPQLTQT

-1567 WYNVVTG
+1567 WYNIVTG

-1581 TALANGDYYVAQ
+1581 TALVNGDYYVAQ

-1628 PSKAKITNYQTG
+1628 PSKAKMTNYQTG

-1707 AVSVAKVSNYASD
+1707 AVSVAKVSNYANNI
-1720 VTYAITNNAGALVTG
+1720 TYVITNNAGTSVTG
-1735 ASVVADG
+1735 ASVAADG
-1742 TINGLTAAGNYKI
+1742 TINGLTAAGTYKI

-1764 SEASFTI
+1764 SEVSFTIVSQVAAPTAPAVVEKTAANCTAVSVAKVSNYASDVTYAITNNAGASVTGASVAADGTINGLTAAGTYKIKATKNGCASSQASFTI
-1771 AAQVAAPAASTVTSR
+1771 AAQVAAPAAPAVTSR
-1786 TECPTSVSTQF
+1786 TECPTSVSAQF

-1816 ATGGTALAASPK
+1816 ATGGTALSASPK
-1828 VERQVIAKVVTTKYV
+1828 VERQVTAKVVTTKYV

-1852 ARIAVTYTID
+1852 ARIAVTYIID

-1887 ANWLATAAATDTC
+1887 ANWLATAVATDTC
-1900 TTPVITNNYTKPTDV
+1900 ITPVLTNNYTKPTDV

-1929 SFGNQTQKIG
+1929 SFGNQTQKTG

-1994 EVTPNANVKID
+1994 EVTPNVNVNID

-2011 KVQPNTPAGTYTV
+2011 KVQPNTPAGIYTV

-2101 DGTGKLVVPNNT
+2101 DSTGKLVVPNNT

-2139 IKVPSVIDAVD
+2139 IKI
-2150 DPEVSVPRTGG
+2150 
-2161 TVSIL
+2161 
-2166 TNDTLNGNPATTN
+2166 
-2179 NVTITV
+2179 
-2185 TNDGGLTG
+2185 
-2193 LTVDSTGKLVVPN
+2193 
-2206 NTTPGTYTITY
+2206 
-2217 KICDKLDANVCD
+2217 
-2229 SATAKIKV
+2229 

-2281 NDGGLTGLTVDG
+2281 NDGGLTALTVDS
-2293 TGKLVVPNNTTPNTY
+2293 TGKLVVPNNTTPGTY
-2308 TVTYKICDKA
+2308 TITYKICDKA
-2318 NSNVCDSAT
+2318 NLNVCDSAT
-2327 AKIKVPAVID
+2327 AKIKIPSVID

-2411 KLDANVCDTA
+2411 KLEVNVCDTATAKIKVPSVIDAVDDPEVSVPRTGGTVSILTNDTLNGNPATTSNVTITVTNDGGLTGLTVDSTGKLVVPNNTTPGTYTITYEICDKANSNVCDSA

-2492 TTPGTYTI
+2492 STPGTYTI
-2500 TYEICDKANSNVC
+2500 TYEICDKANS
-2513 DTATAK
+2513 
-2519 IKVPSVIDAVDDPE
+2519 
-2533 VSVPRTGGTV
+2533 
-2543 SILTNDT
+2543 
-2550 LNGNPAT
+2550 
-2557 TSNVT
+2557 
-2562 ITVTNDGGLTGLTV
+2562 
-2576 DGTGKLVVPNNTTPG
+2576 
-2591 TYTITYEI
+2591 
-2599 CDKANPGV
+2599 GV

-2615 KVTGTTSTID
+2615 KVTGT
-2625 AVDDG
+2625 
-2630 EKTLPHTGGIV
+2630 
-2641 EVLTND
+2641 
-2647 TLNGSPAT
+2647 
-2655 KDNVTVAIDN
+2655 
-2665 NGGLTGL
+2665 
-2672 TVNGDGKLV
+2672 
-2681 VPNNTTPNTYTV
+2681 
-2693 TYKICDKA
+2693 
-2701 NLGVCDTAVVKI
+2701 
-2713 KVTGSTSTIDAVDD
+2713 TSTIDAVDD

-2800 LGVCDTAVVKITI
+2800 LGVCDTAVVKIKVTGTTSTIDAVDDSEKTLPRTGGIVEVLTNDTLNGSPATKDNVTVAIDNNGGLTGLTVNGDGKLVVPNNTTPNTYTVTYKICDKANLGVCDTAVVKIII

-2984 GIAIGT
+2984 GIAIGI

>member
-113 GACSYSTAFNYTITP
+113 GACSYSTGFNYTITP

-135 VRVEHEWCNDAA
+135 VRVEHEWCNDAG

-191 STYDLVA
+191 GTYDLVA
-198 VLKTDHSQKI
+198 VLKTDHNQKI
-208 EHKNIKV
+208 ERRNIKV

-258 TFHHVI
+258 TFQHVI

-348 YPFEIKLNFTS
+348 YPFTIKLNFTS

-415 ITCGTTKTLPIVTKP
+415 IACGTTKTLPIVTKP

-683 RFNEA
+683 RFDEA

-820 FKVTDACN
+820 FKITDACN

-932 NVPAPVAI
+932 NVPVPVAI

-999 NTSTFVGK
+999 NTSAFVGK

-1034 PLLLQG
+1034 PLSLQG

-1055 DIENLMFS
+1055 EIENLMFS

-1141 KTLGNICVLTVG
+1141 KTLGNICALTVG

-1171 GGQALDDRHNI
+1171 GGQALDDRHNL
-1182 LSTTGITYSKRLGE
+1182 LSNTGITYSKRLGE

-1328 IKIYKGDTPQ
+1328 IKIYKEDTPQ

-1366 AAIILN
+1366 AAIILS

-1581 TALANGDYYVAQ
+1581 TALVNGDYYVAQ
-1593 TNAGGTCESSR
+1593 TNVGGTCESSR

-1707 AVSVAKVSNYASD
+1707 AVSVAKVSNYANNI
-1720 VTYAITNNAGALVTG
+1720 TYAITNNAGTSVTG
-1735 ASVVADG
+1735 ASVAADG
-1742 TINGLTAAGNYKI
+1742 TINGLTAAGTYKI

-1771 AAQVAAPAASTVTSR
+1771 AAQVAAPAAPAVTSR

-1809 TLKWYDA
+1809 TLKWYDVA
-1816 ATGGTALAASPK
+1816 AGGTALAASPK

-1900 TTPVITNNYTKPTDV
+1900 TTPVLTNNYTKPTDV

-1929 SFGNQTQKIG
+1929 SFGNQTQKTG

-2090 TNDGGLTGLTV
+2090 TNDGGLTGVTV

-2125 DKANLNVCDSATAK
+2125 DKANSNVCDT
-2139 IKVPSVIDAVD
+2139 
-2150 DPEVSVPRTGG
+2150 
-2161 TVSIL
+2161 
-2166 TNDTLNGNPATTN
+2166 
-2179 NVTITV
+2179 
-2185 TNDGGLTG
+2185 
-2193 LTVDSTGKLVVPN
+2193 
-2206 NTTPGTYTITY
+2206 
-2217 KICDKLDANVCD
+2217 
-2229 SATAKIKV
+2229 ATAKIKV

-2318 NSNVCDSAT
+2318 NPGVCDT
-2327 AKIKVPAVID
+2327 AVVKIKVTGSTSTID
-2337 AVDDPEVSVPRTG
+2337 AVDDGEKTLPRTG
-2350 GTVSILTNDTL
+2350 GIVEVLTNDTL
-2361 NGNPATTSN
+2361 NGSPATKDN
-2370 VTITVTNDGGLT
+2370 VTVAIDNNGGLT
-2382 GLTVDST
+2382 GLTVNGD

-2399 PGTYTITYKICD
+2399 PNTYTVTYKICD
-2411 KLDANVCDTA
+2411 KAN
-2421 TAKIKVPSVIDA
+2421 
-2433 VDDPEVSVPRTGG
+2433 
-2446 TVSILTNDT
+2446 L
-2455 LNGNPA
+2455 
-2461 TTSNVTITVTNDGG
+2461 
-2475 LTGLTVDG
+2475 
-2483 TGKLVVPNN
+2483 
-2492 TTPGTYTI
+2492 
-2500 TYEICDKANSNVC
+2500 
-2513 DTATAK
+2513 
-2519 IKVPSVIDAVDDPE
+2519 
-2533 VSVPRTGGTV
+2533 
-2543 SILTNDT
+2543 
-2550 LNGNPAT
+2550 
-2557 TSNVT
+2557 
-2562 ITVTNDGGLTGLTV
+2562 
-2576 DGTGKLVVPNNTTPG
+2576 
-2591 TYTITYEI
+2591 
-2599 CDKANPGV
+2599 GV

-2713 KVTGSTSTIDAVDD
+2713 KVTGTTSTIDAVDD

-2910 ITGGAPR
+2910 IIGGAPR

-3035 NTPSVITNDEIDGR
+3035 NTPSVITNDEIDG
-3049 KSPVIGTDVTLT
+3049 KKPPVIGTDVTLT

-3300 DSVGQTH
+3300 DSVGKTH
-3307 NHSGWLYL
+3307 NQSGWLYL

>member
-74 DQSGAVYS
+74 DQSGAVYN

-113 GACSYSTAFNYTITP
+113 GACSYSTGFNYTITP

-135 VRVEHEWCNDAA
+135 VRVEHEWCNDAG

-191 STYDLVA
+191 GTYDLVA
-198 VLKTDHSQKI
+198 VLKTDHNQKI
-208 EHKNIKV
+208 ERRNIKV

-258 TFHHVI
+258 TFQHVI

-348 YPFEIKLNFTS
+348 YPFTIKLNFTS
-359 PASRTYTVSKTISN
+359 PASRTYTVSKIISN

-415 ITCGTTKTLPIVTKP
+415 IACGTTKTLPIVTKP

-435 ENVVTQLSTEATCN
+435 ENVVTELSTSASCN

-460 GESRDYP
+460 GENRNYP

-683 RFNEA
+683 RFDEA

-712 AVVTTNTQGKFR
+712 AVVTTNTQGRFR

-864 LGSKIVIKWYRADN
+864 LGSKIVVKWYRADN

-1128 IKVNKVAT
+1128 IKANKVAT

-1141 KTLGNICVLTVG
+1141 KTLGNICALTVG

-1366 AAIILN
+1366 AAIILS

-1431 YYTIQHTGKCISPKA
+1431 YYTIQHIGKCISPKA
-1446 VVSFGISAATLKGD
+1446 VVSFGISAATPKGD
-1460 YNKITTCPTTV
+1460 YNKITSCPTTV

-1687 AQVAAPAAPTVV
+1687 AQVAAPAAP
-1699 EKTAASCT
+1699 A
-1707 AVSVAKVSNYASD
+1707 
-1720 VTYAITNNAGALVTG
+1720 
-1735 ASVVADG
+1735 
-1742 TINGLTAAGNYKI
+1742 
-1755 KATKNGCAS
+1755 
-1764 SEASFTI
+1764 
-1771 AAQVAAPAASTVTSR
+1771 VTSR

-1809 TLKWYDA
+1809 TLKWYDVA
-1816 ATGGTALAASPK
+1816 AGGTALSASPK

-1900 TTPVITNNYTKPTDV
+1900 TTPVLTNNYTKPTDV

-1929 SFGNQTQKIG
+1929 SFGNQTQKTG

-1994 EVTPNANVKID
+1994 EVTPNVNVNID

-2125 DKANLNVCDSATAK
+2125 DKAN
-2139 IKVPSVIDAVD
+2139 
-2150 DPEVSVPRTGG
+2150 
-2161 TVSIL
+2161 
-2166 TNDTLNGNPATTN
+2166 
-2179 NVTITV
+2179 
-2185 TNDGGLTG
+2185 
-2193 LTVDSTGKLVVPN
+2193 
-2206 NTTPGTYTITY
+2206 
-2217 KICDKLDANVCD
+2217 
-2229 SATAKIKV
+2229 
-2237 PSVIDAVDDPEVSVP
+2237 
-2252 RTGGT
+2252 
-2257 VSILTND
+2257 
-2264 TLNGNP
+2264 
-2270 ATTSNVTITVT
+2270 
-2281 NDGGLTGLTVDG
+2281 
-2293 TGKLVVPNNTTPNTY
+2293 
-2308 TVTYKICDKA
+2308 
-2318 NSNVCDSAT
+2318 
-2327 AKIKVPAVID
+2327 
-2337 AVDDPEVSVPRTG
+2337 
-2350 GTVSILTNDTL
+2350 
-2361 NGNPATTSN
+2361 
-2370 VTITVTNDGGLT
+2370 
-2382 GLTVDST
+2382 
-2389 GKLVVPNNTT
+2389 
-2399 PGTYTITYKICD
+2399 
-2411 KLDANVCDTA
+2411 
-2421 TAKIKVPSVIDA
+2421 
-2433 VDDPEVSVPRTGG
+2433 
-2446 TVSILTNDT
+2446 
-2455 LNGNPA
+2455 
-2461 TTSNVTITVTNDGG
+2461 
-2475 LTGLTVDG
+2475 
-2483 TGKLVVPNN
+2483 
-2492 TTPGTYTI
+2492 
-2500 TYEICDKANSNVC
+2500 SNVC

-2576 DGTGKLVVPNNTTPG
+2576 DSTGKLVVPNNTTPN
-2591 TYTITYEI
+2591 TYTVTYKI
-2599 CDKANPGV
+2599 CDKANLGV

-2630 EKTLPHTGGIV
+2630 EKTLPRTGGIV

-2647 TLNGSPAT
+2647 TLNSSPAT

-2713 KVTGSTSTIDAVDD
+2713 I
-2727 GEKTLPRTGGIV
+2727 
-2739 EVLTNDTL
+2739 
-2747 NGSPATKDNVTVAI
+2747 
-2761 DNNGGLTGLT
+2761 
-2771 VNGDGK
+2771 
-2777 LVVPNNTTPN
+2777 
-2787 TYTVTYKICDKAN
+2787 
-2800 LGVCDTAVVKITI
+2800 I

>member
-1 MIRGLKKAQKGFF
+1 MIRGLKKAQKRFF

-49 EQVTQGEV
+49 EQVTQNEV

-98 GNVTTPRSFSLKAQN
+98 GNVTTSRSFSLKAQN
-113 GACSYSTAFNYTITP
+113 GTCSYSTGFNYTITP

-135 VRVEHEWCNDAA
+135 VRVEHEWCNDAG

-191 STYDLVA
+191 GTYDLVA
-198 VLKTDHSQKI
+198 VLKTDHNQKI
-208 EHKNIKV
+208 ERRNIKV

-258 TFHHVI
+258 TFQHVI

-348 YPFEIKLNFTS
+348 YPFTIKMNFTS

-415 ITCGTTKTLPIVTKP
+415 IACGTTKTLPIVTKP

-656 TWEEGCTPKVKGT
+656 TWEEGCTPKVKGI

-683 RFNEA
+683 RFDEA

-864 LGSKIVIKWYRADN
+864 LGSKIVVKWYRADN
-878 PTALLHTGT
+878 PTALLHTGI

-999 NTSTFVGK
+999 NTSAFVGK

-1114 RLTKEGYCPSSVYT
+1114 CLTKEGYCPSSVYT

-1141 KTLGNICVLTVG
+1141 KTLGNICALTVG

-1298 KAKASAPSATVSLC
+1298 KGKASAPSATVSLC

-1366 AAIILN
+1366 AAIILS

-1431 YYTIQHTGKCISPKA
+1431 YYTIQHIGKCISPKA
-1446 VVSFGISAATLKGD
+1446 VVSFGISAATPKGD
-1460 YNKITTCPTTV
+1460 YNKITSCPTTV

-1581 TALANGDYYVAQ
+1581 TALVNGDYYVAQ

-1707 AVSVAKVSNYASD
+1707 AVSVAKVSNYTNNITYTITNNAGTSVTGASVAADGTINGLTAAGTYKIKATKNGCASSEVSFTIVSQVAAPTAPVVVEKTAANCTAVSVAKVSNYASD
-1720 VTYAITNNAGALVTG
+1720 VTYAITNNAGASVTG
-1735 ASVVADG
+1735 ASVAADG
-1742 TINGLTAAGNYKI
+1742 TINGLTAAGIYKI

-1764 SEASFTI
+1764 SQASFTI
-1771 AAQVAAPAASTVTSR
+1771 AAQVAAPAAPAVTSR

-1900 TTPVITNNYTKPTDV
+1900 TTPVLTNNYTKPTDV

-1929 SFGNQTQKIG
+1929 SFGNQTQKTG

-2101 DGTGKLVVPNNT
+2101 DSTGNLVVPNNT

-2125 DKANLNVCDSATAK
+2125 DKANS
-2139 IKVPSVIDAVD
+2139 
-2150 DPEVSVPRTGG
+2150 
-2161 TVSIL
+2161 
-2166 TNDTLNGNPATTN
+2166 
-2179 NVTITV
+2179 
-2185 TNDGGLTG
+2185 
-2193 LTVDSTGKLVVPN
+2193 
-2206 NTTPGTYTITY
+2206 
-2217 KICDKLDANVCD
+2217 NVCD

-2293 TGKLVVPNNTTPNTY
+2293 TGKLVVPNNTTPGTY
-2308 TVTYKICDKA
+2308 TITYKICDKANLNVCDSATAKIKVPSVIDAVDDPEVSVPRTGGTVSILTNDTLNGNSATTSNVTITVTNDGGLTGLTVDGTGKLVVPNNTTPGTYTITYKICDKA
-2318 NSNVCDSAT
+2318 NSNVCDTAT
-2327 AKIKVPAVID
+2327 AKIKVPSVID

-2475 LTGLTVDG
+2475 LTGLTVNG
-2483 TGKLVVPNN
+2483 T
-2492 TTPGTYTI
+2492 
-2500 TYEICDKANSNVC
+2500 
-2513 DTATAK
+2513 
-2519 IKVPSVIDAVDDPE
+2519 
-2533 VSVPRTGGTV
+2533 
-2543 SILTNDT
+2543 
-2550 LNGNPAT
+2550 
-2557 TSNVT
+2557 
-2562 ITVTNDGGLTGLTV
+2562 
-2576 DGTGKLVVPNNTTPG
+2576 
-2591 TYTITYEI
+2591 
-2599 CDKANPGV
+2599 
-2607 CDTAVVKI
+2607 
-2615 KVTGTTSTID
+2615 
-2625 AVDDG
+2625 
-2630 EKTLPHTGGIV
+2630 
-2641 EVLTND
+2641 
-2647 TLNGSPAT
+2647 
-2655 KDNVTVAIDN
+2655 
-2665 NGGLTGL
+2665 
-2672 TVNGDGKLV
+2672 GKLV

-2713 KVTGSTSTIDAVDD
+2713 KVTDSTSTIDAVDD

-2771 VNGDGK
+2771 VDGTGK
-2777 LVVPNNTTPN
+2777 LVVPNNTTPG
-2787 TYTVTYKICDKAN
+2787 TYTITYEICDKAN
-2800 LGVCDTAVVKITI
+2800 SGVCDTAVVKIII

-2931 QGEFLTP
+2931 QGEFLTL

>member
-74 DQSGAVYS
+74 DQSGAVYN

-113 GACSYSTAFNYTITP
+113 GACSYSTGFNYTITP

-135 VRVEHEWCNDAA
+135 VRVEHEWCNDAG

-191 STYDLVA
+191 GTYDLVA
-198 VLKTDHSQKI
+198 VLKTDHNQKI
-208 EHKNIKV
+208 ERRNIKV

-258 TFHHVI
+258 TFQHVI

-348 YPFEIKLNFTS
+348 YPFTIKLNFTS
-359 PASRTYTVSKTISN
+359 PASRTYTVSKIISN

-415 ITCGTTKTLPIVTKP
+415 IACGTTKTLPIVTKP

-435 ENVVTQLSTEATCN
+435 ENVVTELSTSASCN

-460 GESRDYP
+460 GENRNYP

-683 RFNEA
+683 RFDEA

-712 AVVTTNTQGKFR
+712 AVVTTNTQGRFR

-864 LGSKIVIKWYRADN
+864 LGSKIVVKWYRADN

-1128 IKVNKVAT
+1128 IKANKVAT

-1141 KTLGNICVLTVG
+1141 KTLGNICALTVG

-1366 AAIILN
+1366 AAIILS

-1431 YYTIQHTGKCISPKA
+1431 YYTIQHIGKCISPKA
-1446 VVSFGISAATLKGD
+1446 VVSFGISAATPKGD
-1460 YNKITTCPTTV
+1460 YNKITSCPTTV

-1687 AQVAAPAAPTVV
+1687 AQVAAPAAP
-1699 EKTAASCT
+1699 A
-1707 AVSVAKVSNYASD
+1707 
-1720 VTYAITNNAGALVTG
+1720 
-1735 ASVVADG
+1735 
-1742 TINGLTAAGNYKI
+1742 
-1755 KATKNGCAS
+1755 
-1764 SEASFTI
+1764 
-1771 AAQVAAPAASTVTSR
+1771 VTSR

-1809 TLKWYDA
+1809 TLKWYDVA
-1816 ATGGTALAASPK
+1816 AGGTALSASPK

-1900 TTPVITNNYTKPTDV
+1900 TTPVLTNNYTKPTDV

-1929 SFGNQTQKIG
+1929 SFGNQTQKTG

-1994 EVTPNANVKID
+1994 EVTPNVNVNID

-2125 DKANLNVCDSATAK
+2125 DKANSNVCDTATAK

-2150 DPEVSVPRTGG
+2150 DPEVSVPGTGG

-2166 TNDTLNGNPATTN
+2166 TNDTLNGNPATPS
-2179 NVTITV
+2179 NVTV
-2185 TNDGGLTG
+2185 TIDNDGGLTG
-2193 LTVDSTGKLVVPN
+2193 LTVDT
-2206 NTTPGTYTITY
+2206 
-2217 KICDKLDANVCD
+2217 
-2229 SATAKIKV
+2229 
-2237 PSVIDAVDDPEVSVP
+2237 
-2252 RTGGT
+2252 
-2257 VSILTND
+2257 
-2264 TLNGNP
+2264 
-2270 ATTSNVTITVT
+2270 
-2281 NDGGLTGLTVDG
+2281 
-2293 TGKLVVPNNTTPNTY
+2293 
-2308 TVTYKICDKA
+2308 
-2318 NSNVCDSAT
+2318 
-2327 AKIKVPAVID
+2327 
-2337 AVDDPEVSVPRTG
+2337 
-2350 GTVSILTNDTL
+2350 
-2361 NGNPATTSN
+2361 
-2370 VTITVTNDGGLT
+2370 
-2382 GLTVDST
+2382 T

-2492 TTPGTYTI
+2492 STPGTYTI

-2576 DGTGKLVVPNNTTPG
+2576 DSTGKLVVPNNTTPN
-2591 TYTITYEI
+2591 TYTVTYKI
-2599 CDKANPGV
+2599 CDKANLGV

-2630 EKTLPHTGGIV
+2630 EKTLPRTGGIV

-2647 TLNGSPAT
+2647 TLNSSPAT

-2713 KVTGSTSTIDAVDD
+2713 I
-2727 GEKTLPRTGGIV
+2727 
-2739 EVLTNDTL
+2739 
-2747 NGSPATKDNVTVAI
+2747 
-2761 DNNGGLTGLT
+2761 
-2771 VNGDGK
+2771 
-2777 LVVPNNTTPN
+2777 
-2787 TYTVTYKICDKAN
+2787 
-2800 LGVCDTAVVKITI
+2800 I

>member
-57 GEFVVRYPLA
+57 GEFVVRYPLP

-113 GACSYSTAFNYTITP
+113 GACSYSTGFNYTITP

-135 VRVEHEWCNDAA
+135 VRVEHEWCNDAG
-147 GIYFQMIGANTN
+147 GIYFQMIGANTS

-298 QPVVVENYL
+298 QPVMVENYL

-348 YPFEIKLNFTS
+348 YPFTIKLNFTS

-415 ITCGTTKTLPIVTKP
+415 IACGTTKTLPIVTKP

-476 NTFNPDAAGF
+476 STFNPDAAGF

-683 RFNEA
+683 RFDEA

-864 LGSKIVIKWYRADN
+864 LGSKIVVKWYRADN
-878 PTALLHTGT
+878 PTALLHTGI
-887 SYTINSLTNDDFDNK
+887 SYTINGLTNDDFDNK

-999 NTSTFVGK
+999 NTSAFVGK
-1007 TNTFVYSIL
+1007 TNTFIYSIL

-1055 DIENLMFS
+1055 EIENLMFS

-1141 KTLGNICVLTVG
+1141 KALGNICALTVG

-1328 IKIYKGDTPQ
+1328 IKIYKGETPQ

-1431 YYTIQHTGKCISPKA
+1431 YYTIQHIGKCISPKA
-1446 VVSFGISAATLKGD
+1446 VVSFGISAATPKGD
-1460 YNKITTCPTTV
+1460 YNKITSCPTTV

-1562 GTTIR
+1562 GATIR

-1674 TCSSTASDSFTIA
+1674 TCSSTASDSFTIVS
-1687 AQVAAPAAPTVV
+1687 QVAAPTAPAVV
-1699 EKTAASCT
+1699 EKTAANCT

-1720 VTYAITNNAGALVTG
+1720 VTYAITNNAGASVTG
-1735 ASVVADG
+1735 ASVAADG
-1742 TINGLTAAGNYKI
+1742 TINGLTAAGTYKI

-1771 AAQVAAPAASTVTSR
+1771 AAQVAAPAAPAVTSR

-1809 TLKWYDA
+1809 TLKWYDVA
-1816 ATGGTALAASPK
+1816 AGGTALSASPK

-1900 TTPVITNNYTKPTDV
+1900 TTPVLTNNYTKPTDV

-1929 SFGNQTQKIG
+1929 SFGNQTQKTG

-2101 DGTGKLVVPNNT
+2101 DSTGKLVVPNNT

-2125 DKANLNVCDSATAK
+2125 DKANL
-2139 IKVPSVIDAVD
+2139 
-2150 DPEVSVPRTGG
+2150 
-2161 TVSIL
+2161 
-2166 TNDTLNGNPATTN
+2166 
-2179 NVTITV
+2179 
-2185 TNDGGLTG
+2185 
-2193 LTVDSTGKLVVPN
+2193 
-2206 NTTPGTYTITY
+2206 
-2217 KICDKLDANVCD
+2217 NVCD

-2318 NSNVCDSAT
+2318 N
-2327 AKIKVPAVID
+2327 P
-2337 AVDDPEVSVPRTG
+2337 
-2350 GTVSILTNDTL
+2350 
-2361 NGNPATTSN
+2361 
-2370 VTITVTNDGGLT
+2370 
-2382 GLTVDST
+2382 
-2389 GKLVVPNNTT
+2389 
-2399 PGTYTITYKICD
+2399 
-2411 KLDANVCDTA
+2411 
-2421 TAKIKVPSVIDA
+2421 
-2433 VDDPEVSVPRTGG
+2433 
-2446 TVSILTNDT
+2446 
-2455 LNGNPA
+2455 
-2461 TTSNVTITVTNDGG
+2461 
-2475 LTGLTVDG
+2475 
-2483 TGKLVVPNN
+2483 
-2492 TTPGTYTI
+2492 
-2500 TYEICDKANSNVC
+2500 
-2513 DTATAK
+2513 
-2519 IKVPSVIDAVDDPE
+2519 
-2533 VSVPRTGGTV
+2533 
-2543 SILTNDT
+2543 
-2550 LNGNPAT
+2550 
-2557 TSNVT
+2557 
-2562 ITVTNDGGLTGLTV
+2562 
-2576 DGTGKLVVPNNTTPG
+2576 
-2591 TYTITYEI
+2591 
-2599 CDKANPGV
+2599 
-2607 CDTAVVKI
+2607 
-2615 KVTGTTSTID
+2615 
-2625 AVDDG
+2625 
-2630 EKTLPHTGGIV
+2630 
-2641 EVLTND
+2641 
-2647 TLNGSPAT
+2647 
-2655 KDNVTVAIDN
+2655 
-2665 NGGLTGL
+2665 
-2672 TVNGDGKLV
+2672 
-2681 VPNNTTPNTYTV
+2681 
-2693 TYKICDKA
+2693 
-2701 NLGVCDTAVVKI
+2701 GVCDTAVVKI

-2800 LGVCDTAVVKITI
+2800 LGVCDTAVVKIII

-3155 TKVAITLIDNDG
+3155 TKVAITLIDNDA

>member
-113 GACSYSTAFNYTITP
+113 GACSYSTGFNYTITP

-135 VRVEHEWCNDAA
+135 VRVEHEWCNDAG
-147 GIYFQMIGANTN
+147 GIYFEMIGANTN

-191 STYDLVA
+191 GTYDLVA
-198 VLKTDHSQKI
+198 VLKTDHNQKI
-208 EHKNIKV
+208 ERRNIKV

-348 YPFEIKLNFTS
+348 YPFTIKLNFTS

-415 ITCGTTKTLPIVTKP
+415 IACGTTKTLPIVTKP

-864 LGSKIVIKWYRADN
+864 LGSKIVVKWYRADN

-1141 KTLGNICVLTVG
+1141 KTLGNICALTVG

-1380 PAKTVSFCSVNPKVA
+1380 PAKTISFCSVNPKVA

-1593 TNAGGTCESSR
+1593 TNAGGACESSR

-1707 AVSVAKVSNYASD
+1707 AVSVAKVSNYANNI
-1720 VTYAITNNAGALVTG
+1720 TYAITNNAGTSVTG
-1735 ASVVADG
+1735 ASVAADG
-1742 TINGLTAAGNYKI
+1742 TINGLTAAGTYKI

-1771 AAQVAAPAASTVTSR
+1771 AAQVAAPAAPAVTSR

-1804 PATGH
+1804 PAMGH

-1929 SFGNQTQKIG
+1929 SFGNQTQKTG

-1966 DGSGTPYNILTN
+1966 DGSGTPYIILTN

-1994 EVTPNANVKID
+1994 EVTPNVNVKID

-2113 TPGTYTITYKIC
+2113 TP
-2125 DKANLNVCDSATAK
+2125 
-2139 IKVPSVIDAVD
+2139 
-2150 DPEVSVPRTGG
+2150 
-2161 TVSIL
+2161 
-2166 TNDTLNGNPATTN
+2166 
-2179 NVTITV
+2179 
-2185 TNDGGLTG
+2185 
-2193 LTVDSTGKLVVPN
+2193 
-2206 NTTPGTYTITY
+2206 
-2217 KICDKLDANVCD
+2217 
-2229 SATAKIKV
+2229 
-2237 PSVIDAVDDPEVSVP
+2237 
-2252 RTGGT
+2252 
-2257 VSILTND
+2257 
-2264 TLNGNP
+2264 
-2270 ATTSNVTITVT
+2270 
-2281 NDGGLTGLTVDG
+2281 
-2293 TGKLVVPNNTTPNTY
+2293 NTY

-2327 AKIKVPAVID
+2327 AKIKVPSVID

-2399 PGTYTITYKICD
+2399 PGTYTI
-2411 KLDANVCDTA
+2411 
-2421 TAKIKVPSVIDA
+2421 
-2433 VDDPEVSVPRTGG
+2433 
-2446 TVSILTNDT
+2446 
-2455 LNGNPA
+2455 
-2461 TTSNVTITVTNDGG
+2461 
-2475 LTGLTVDG
+2475 
-2483 TGKLVVPNN
+2483 
-2492 TTPGTYTI
+2492 
-2500 TYEICDKANSNVC
+2500 
-2513 DTATAK
+2513 
-2519 IKVPSVIDAVDDPE
+2519 
-2533 VSVPRTGGTV
+2533 
-2543 SILTNDT
+2543 
-2550 LNGNPAT
+2550 
-2557 TSNVT
+2557 
-2562 ITVTNDGGLTGLTV
+2562 
-2576 DGTGKLVVPNNTTPG
+2576 
-2591 TYTITYEI
+2591 
-2599 CDKANPGV
+2599 
-2607 CDTAVVKI
+2607 
-2615 KVTGTTSTID
+2615 
-2625 AVDDG
+2625 
-2630 EKTLPHTGGIV
+2630 
-2641 EVLTND
+2641 
-2647 TLNGSPAT
+2647 
-2655 KDNVTVAIDN
+2655 
-2665 NGGLTGL
+2665 
-2672 TVNGDGKLV
+2672 
-2681 VPNNTTPNTYTV
+2681 

-2800 LGVCDTAVVKITI
+2800 PGVCDTAVVKITI
-2813 VTGPVIDA
+2813 VTGPLIDA

-2844 NGNPATKDNV
+2844 NGNPATKNNV

-3116 LEANDDDYSAHPVNP
+3116 LEANDDDYSAHPINP

-3307 NHSGWLYL
+3307 NYSGWLYL

>member
-113 GACSYSTAFNYTITP
+113 GACSYSTGFNYTITP

-135 VRVEHEWCNDAA
+135 VRVEHEWCNDAG

-191 STYDLVA
+191 GTYDLVA
-198 VLKTDHSQKI
+198 VLKTDHNQKI
-208 EHKNIKV
+208 ERRNIKV

-243 VTSGKYPLYFSLYDK
+243 VTSGKYPLYFTLYDK
-258 TFHHVI
+258 TFQHVI

-274 DVPPGEYRVL
+274 DVPTGEYRVL

-348 YPFEIKLNFTS
+348 YPFTIKLNFTS

-415 ITCGTTKTLPIVTKP
+415 IACGTIKTLPIVTKP

-656 TWEEGCTPKVKGT
+656 TWEEGCTPKVKGV

-844 IEADKTSYCNGQ
+844 LEADKTSYCNGQ

-864 LGSKIVIKWYRADN
+864 LGSKIVVKWYRADN

-917 CISANPIEYTFVRPA
+917 CISANSIEYTFVRPA

-999 NTSTFVGK
+999 NTSAFVGK

-1063 AYGNGYNQIRN
+1063 AYGSGYNQIRN

-1079 AWYETLA
+1079 VWYETLA

-1114 RLTKEGYCPSSVYT
+1114 LLTKEGYCPSSVYT

-1141 KTLGNICVLTVG
+1141 KALGNICALTVG

-1171 GGQALDDRHNI
+1171 GGQALDDRHNL

-1366 AAIILN
+1366 AAIILS

-1533 DIIKPAVPTPQPTQT
+1533 DIIKPAAPTPQPTQT

-1562 GTTIR
+1562 GATIR
-1567 WYNVVTG
+1567 WYNVATG

-1593 TNAGGTCESSR
+1593 ANAGGTCESPR
-1604 VKVTVTLVNLAKP
+1604 VKVTVALINLVKP

-1628 PSKAKITNYQTG
+1628 PSKAKITNYQIG
-1640 ATYWEGAIQ
+1640 ATYWEGATQ

-1687 AQVAAPAAPTVV
+1687 AQVAAPAAPTIV

-1720 VTYAITNNAGALVTG
+1720 VTYAITNNAGTSVTG
-1735 ASVVADG
+1735 ASVAADG
-1742 TINGLTAAGNYKI
+1742 TINGLTAAGTYKI

-1764 SEASFTI
+1764 LEVSFTI
-1771 AAQVAAPAASTVTSR
+1771 TAQVAAPAAPTVTSR

-1828 VERQVIAKVVTTKYV
+1828 VERQVTAKVVTTKYV
-1843 SQEKDGCES
+1843 SQEKNGCES

-1900 TTPVITNNYTKPTDV
+1900 TTPVVTNNYTKPTDV

-1929 SFGNQTQKIG
+1929 SFGNQTQKTG

-2101 DGTGKLVVPNNT
+2101 DGT
-2113 TPGTYTITYKIC
+2113 
-2125 DKANLNVCDSATAK
+2125 
-2139 IKVPSVIDAVD
+2139 
-2150 DPEVSVPRTGG
+2150 
-2161 TVSIL
+2161 
-2166 TNDTLNGNPATTN
+2166 
-2179 NVTITV
+2179 
-2185 TNDGGLTG
+2185 
-2193 LTVDSTGKLVVPN
+2193 
-2206 NTTPGTYTITY
+2206 
-2217 KICDKLDANVCD
+2217 
-2229 SATAKIKV
+2229 
-2237 PSVIDAVDDPEVSVP
+2237 
-2252 RTGGT
+2252 
-2257 VSILTND
+2257 
-2264 TLNGNP
+2264 
-2270 ATTSNVTITVT
+2270 
-2281 NDGGLTGLTVDG
+2281 
-2293 TGKLVVPNNTTPNTY
+2293 
-2308 TVTYKICDKA
+2308 
-2318 NSNVCDSAT
+2318 
-2327 AKIKVPAVID
+2327 
-2337 AVDDPEVSVPRTG
+2337 
-2350 GTVSILTNDTL
+2350 
-2361 NGNPATTSN
+2361 
-2370 VTITVTNDGGLT
+2370 
-2382 GLTVDST
+2382 
-2389 GKLVVPNNTT
+2389 
-2399 PGTYTITYKICD
+2399 
-2411 KLDANVCDTA
+2411 
-2421 TAKIKVPSVIDA
+2421 
-2433 VDDPEVSVPRTGG
+2433 
-2446 TVSILTNDT
+2446 
-2455 LNGNPA
+2455 
-2461 TTSNVTITVTNDGG
+2461 
-2475 LTGLTVDG
+2475 
-2483 TGKLVVPNN
+2483 
-2492 TTPGTYTI
+2492 
-2500 TYEICDKANSNVC
+2500 
-2513 DTATAK
+2513 
-2519 IKVPSVIDAVDDPE
+2519 
-2533 VSVPRTGGTV
+2533 
-2543 SILTNDT
+2543 
-2550 LNGNPAT
+2550 
-2557 TSNVT
+2557 
-2562 ITVTNDGGLTGLTV
+2562 
-2576 DGTGKLVVPNNTTPG
+2576 
-2591 TYTITYEI
+2591 
-2599 CDKANPGV
+2599 
-2607 CDTAVVKI
+2607 
-2615 KVTGTTSTID
+2615 
-2625 AVDDG
+2625 
-2630 EKTLPHTGGIV
+2630 
-2641 EVLTND
+2641 
-2647 TLNGSPAT
+2647 
-2655 KDNVTVAIDN
+2655 
-2665 NGGLTGL
+2665 
-2672 TVNGDGKLV
+2672 GKLV

-3070 QMNPDGTITIAPNT
+3070 HMNPDGTITISPNT

-3145 TLAGAKITDP
+3145 TLAGAKITDS

>member
-113 GACSYSTAFNYTITP
+113 GACSYSTGFNYTITP

-135 VRVEHEWCNDAA
+135 VRVEHEWCNDAG
-147 GIYFQMIGANTN
+147 GIYFEMIGANTN

-191 STYDLVA
+191 GTYDLVA
-198 VLKTDHSQKI
+198 VLKTDHNQKI
-208 EHKNIKV
+208 ERRNIKV

-348 YPFEIKLNFTS
+348 YPFTIKLNFTS

-415 ITCGTTKTLPIVTKP
+415 IACGTTKTLPIVTKP

-864 LGSKIVIKWYRADN
+864 LGSKIVVKWYRADN

-1141 KTLGNICVLTVG
+1141 KTLGNICALTVG

-1593 TNAGGTCESSR
+1593 TNAGGACESSR

-1707 AVSVAKVSNYASD
+1707 AVSVAKVSNYANNI
-1720 VTYAITNNAGALVTG
+1720 TYAITNNAGTSVTG
-1735 ASVVADG
+1735 ASVAADG
-1742 TINGLTAAGNYKI
+1742 TINGLTAAGTYKI

-1771 AAQVAAPAASTVTSR
+1771 AAQVAAPAAPAVTSR

-1929 SFGNQTQKIG
+1929 SFGNQTQKTG

-1966 DGSGTPYNILTN
+1966 DGSGTPYIILTN

-1994 EVTPNANVKID
+1994 EVTPNVNVKID

-2125 DKANLNVCDSATAK
+2125 DKANSNVCDSATAK
-2139 IKVPSVIDAVD
+2139 IKVPS
-2150 DPEVSVPRTGG
+2150 
-2161 TVSIL
+2161 
-2166 TNDTLNGNPATTN
+2166 
-2179 NVTITV
+2179 
-2185 TNDGGLTG
+2185 
-2193 LTVDSTGKLVVPN
+2193 
-2206 NTTPGTYTITY
+2206 
-2217 KICDKLDANVCD
+2217 
-2229 SATAKIKV
+2229 
-2237 PSVIDAVDDPEVSVP
+2237 
-2252 RTGGT
+2252 
-2257 VSILTND
+2257 
-2264 TLNGNP
+2264 
-2270 ATTSNVTITVT
+2270 
-2281 NDGGLTGLTVDG
+2281 
-2293 TGKLVVPNNTTPNTY
+2293 
-2308 TVTYKICDKA
+2308 
-2318 NSNVCDSAT
+2318 
-2327 AKIKVPAVID
+2327 VID

-2411 KLDANVCDTA
+2411 KAN
-2421 TAKIKVPSVIDA
+2421 
-2433 VDDPEVSVPRTGG
+2433 
-2446 TVSILTNDT
+2446 L
-2455 LNGNPA
+2455 
-2461 TTSNVTITVTNDGG
+2461 
-2475 LTGLTVDG
+2475 
-2483 TGKLVVPNN
+2483 
-2492 TTPGTYTI
+2492 
-2500 TYEICDKANSNVC
+2500 
-2513 DTATAK
+2513 
-2519 IKVPSVIDAVDDPE
+2519 
-2533 VSVPRTGGTV
+2533 
-2543 SILTNDT
+2543 
-2550 LNGNPAT
+2550 
-2557 TSNVT
+2557 
-2562 ITVTNDGGLTGLTV
+2562 
-2576 DGTGKLVVPNNTTPG
+2576 
-2591 TYTITYEI
+2591 
-2599 CDKANPGV
+2599 GV

-2630 EKTLPHTGGIV
+2630 EKTLP
-2641 EVLTND
+2641 
-2647 TLNGSPAT
+2647 
-2655 KDNVTVAIDN
+2655 
-2665 NGGLTGL
+2665 
-2672 TVNGDGKLV
+2672 
-2681 VPNNTTPNTYTV
+2681 
-2693 TYKICDKA
+2693 
-2701 NLGVCDTAVVKI
+2701 
-2713 KVTGSTSTIDAVDD
+2713 
-2727 GEKTLPRTGGIV
+2727 RTGGIV

-2747 NGSPATKDNVTVAI
+2747 NSSPATKDNVTVAI

-3307 NHSGWLYL
+3307 NYSGWLYL

>member
-57 GEFVVRYPLA
+57 GEFVVRYPLP

-113 GACSYSTAFNYTITP
+113 GACSYSTGFNYTITP

-135 VRVEHEWCNDAA
+135 VRVEHEWCNDAG
-147 GIYFQMIGANTN
+147 GIYFQMIGANTS

-298 QPVVVENYL
+298 QPVMVENYL

-348 YPFEIKLNFTS
+348 YPFTIKLNFTS

-415 ITCGTTKTLPIVTKP
+415 IACGTTKTLPIVTKP

-476 NTFNPDAAGF
+476 STFNPDAAGF

-577 ANKQYTN
+577 TNKQYTN

-683 RFNEA
+683 RFDEA

-864 LGSKIVIKWYRADN
+864 LGSKIVVKWYRADN
-878 PTALLHTGT
+878 PTALLHTGI
-887 SYTINSLTNDDFDNK
+887 SYTINGLTNDDFDNK

-999 NTSTFVGK
+999 NTSAFVGK
-1007 TNTFVYSIL
+1007 TNTFIYSIL

-1055 DIENLMFS
+1055 EIENLMFS

-1141 KTLGNICVLTVG
+1141 KALGNICALTVG

-1366 AAIILN
+1366 AAIILS

-1431 YYTIQHTGKCISPKA
+1431 YYTIQHIGKCISPKA

-1533 DIIKPAVPTPQPTQT
+1533 DIIKPAAPTPQPTQT
-1548 ICGGTATVA
+1548 ICGGTATVT

-1567 WYNVVTG
+1567 WYNVATG

-1593 TNAGGTCESSR
+1593 TNAGGACESSR

-1687 AQVAAPAAPTVV
+1687 AQVAAPAAPTIV
-1699 EKTAASCT
+1699 EKTAVSCT

-1720 VTYAITNNAGALVTG
+1720 VTYAITNNAGTSVTG
-1735 ASVVADG
+1735 ASVAADG
-1742 TINGLTAAGNYKI
+1742 TINGLTAAGTYKI

-1771 AAQVAAPAASTVTSR
+1771 AAQVAAPAAPTVTSR

-1828 VERQVIAKVVTTKYV
+1828 VERQVTAKVVTTKYV

-1900 TTPVITNNYTKPTDV
+1900 TTPVVTNNYTKPADV

-1929 SFGNQTQKIG
+1929 SFGNQTQKTG

-2125 DKANLNVCDSATAK
+2125 DKANS
-2139 IKVPSVIDAVD
+2139 
-2150 DPEVSVPRTGG
+2150 
-2161 TVSIL
+2161 
-2166 TNDTLNGNPATTN
+2166 
-2179 NVTITV
+2179 
-2185 TNDGGLTG
+2185 
-2193 LTVDSTGKLVVPN
+2193 
-2206 NTTPGTYTITY
+2206 
-2217 KICDKLDANVCD
+2217 NVCD

-2318 NSNVCDSAT
+2318 N
-2327 AKIKVPAVID
+2327 
-2337 AVDDPEVSVPRTG
+2337 
-2350 GTVSILTNDTL
+2350 
-2361 NGNPATTSN
+2361 
-2370 VTITVTNDGGLT
+2370 
-2382 GLTVDST
+2382 
-2389 GKLVVPNNTT
+2389 
-2399 PGTYTITYKICD
+2399 
-2411 KLDANVCDTA
+2411 
-2421 TAKIKVPSVIDA
+2421 
-2433 VDDPEVSVPRTGG
+2433 
-2446 TVSILTNDT
+2446 
-2455 LNGNPA
+2455 
-2461 TTSNVTITVTNDGG
+2461 
-2475 LTGLTVDG
+2475 
-2483 TGKLVVPNN
+2483 
-2492 TTPGTYTI
+2492 
-2500 TYEICDKANSNVC
+2500 
-2513 DTATAK
+2513 
-2519 IKVPSVIDAVDDPE
+2519 
-2533 VSVPRTGGTV
+2533 
-2543 SILTNDT
+2543 
-2550 LNGNPAT
+2550 
-2557 TSNVT
+2557 
-2562 ITVTNDGGLTGLTV
+2562 
-2576 DGTGKLVVPNNTTPG
+2576 
-2591 TYTITYEI
+2591 
-2599 CDKANPGV
+2599 
-2607 CDTAVVKI
+2607 
-2615 KVTGTTSTID
+2615 
-2625 AVDDG
+2625 
-2630 EKTLPHTGGIV
+2630 
-2641 EVLTND
+2641 
-2647 TLNGSPAT
+2647 
-2655 KDNVTVAIDN
+2655 
-2665 NGGLTGL
+2665 
-2672 TVNGDGKLV
+2672 
-2681 VPNNTTPNTYTV
+2681 
-2693 TYKICDKA
+2693 
-2701 NLGVCDTAVVKI
+2701 LGVCDTAVVKI
-2713 KVTGSTSTIDAVDD
+2713 KVTGPTSTIDAVDD

-2761 DNNGGLTGLT
+2761 DNNGGLTSLT

-2800 LGVCDTAVVKITI
+2800 PGVCDTAVVKIII

-3070 QMNPDGTITIAPNT
+3070 HMNPDGTITISPNT

-3145 TLAGAKITDP
+3145 TLAGAKITDS

>member
-113 GACSYSTAFNYTITP
+113 GACSYSTGFNYTITP

-135 VRVEHEWCNDAA
+135 VRVEHEWCNDAG

-191 STYDLVA
+191 GTYDLVA
-198 VLKTDHSQKI
+198 VLKTDHNQKI
-208 EHKNIKV
+208 ERRNIKV

-258 TFHHVI
+258 TFQHVI

-348 YPFEIKLNFTS
+348 YPFTIKLNFTS

-415 ITCGTTKTLPIVTKP
+415 IACGTTKTLPIVTKP

-584 NIKEV
+584 SIKEV

-864 LGSKIVIKWYRADN
+864 LGSKIVVKWYRADN

-1063 AYGNGYNQIRN
+1063 AYGSGYNQIRN

-1141 KTLGNICVLTVG
+1141 KTLGNICALTVG

-1366 AAIILN
+1366 AAIILS

-1431 YYTIQHTGKCISPKA
+1431 YYTIQHIGKCISPKA
-1446 VVSFGISAATLKGD
+1446 VVSFGISAATPKGD
-1460 YNKITTCPTTV
+1460 YNKITSCPTTV

-1593 TNAGGTCESSR
+1593 TNVGGACESSR

-1628 PSKAKITNYQTG
+1628 PSKAKITNYQTR

-1707 AVSVAKVSNYASD
+1707 AVSVAKVSNYASN

-1771 AAQVAAPAASTVTSR
+1771 AAQVAAPAAPTVTSR

-1804 PATGH
+1804 PATGY

-1828 VERQVIAKVVTTKYV
+1828 VERQVTAKVVTTKYV

-1862 DTQAPTLTV
+1862 DTQAPTLTI

-1882 FDTLV
+1882 FDTLL

-1900 TTPVITNNYTKPTDV
+1900 TTPVVTNNYTKPADV

-1929 SFGNQTQKIG
+1929 SFGNQTQKTG

-2011 KVQPNTPAGTYTV
+2011 KVQPNIPAGTYTV

-2054 DDPEVSVPRTGGTVS
+2054 DDPEVSVPH
-2069 ILTNDT
+2069 
-2075 LNGNPATTSNVTITV
+2075 
-2090 TNDGGLTGLTV
+2090 
-2101 DGTGKLVVPNNT
+2101 
-2113 TPGTYTITYKIC
+2113 
-2125 DKANLNVCDSATAK
+2125 
-2139 IKVPSVIDAVD
+2139 
-2150 DPEVSVPRTGG
+2150 
-2161 TVSIL
+2161 
-2166 TNDTLNGNPATTN
+2166 
-2179 NVTITV
+2179 
-2185 TNDGGLTG
+2185 
-2193 LTVDSTGKLVVPN
+2193 
-2206 NTTPGTYTITY
+2206 
-2217 KICDKLDANVCD
+2217 
-2229 SATAKIKV
+2229 
-2237 PSVIDAVDDPEVSVP
+2237 
-2252 RTGGT
+2252 
-2257 VSILTND
+2257 
-2264 TLNGNP
+2264 
-2270 ATTSNVTITVT
+2270 
-2281 NDGGLTGLTVDG
+2281 
-2293 TGKLVVPNNTTPNTY
+2293 
-2308 TVTYKICDKA
+2308 
-2318 NSNVCDSAT
+2318 
-2327 AKIKVPAVID
+2327 
-2337 AVDDPEVSVPRTG
+2337 TG

-2475 LTGLTVDG
+2475 LTGLTVD
-2483 TGKLVVPNN
+2483 
-2492 TTPGTYTI
+2492 
-2500 TYEICDKANSNVC
+2500 
-2513 DTATAK
+2513 
-2519 IKVPSVIDAVDDPE
+2519 
-2533 VSVPRTGGTV
+2533 
-2543 SILTNDT
+2543 SI
-2550 LNGNPAT
+2550 
-2557 TSNVT
+2557 
-2562 ITVTNDGGLTGLTV
+2562 
-2576 DGTGKLVVPNNTTPG
+2576 
-2591 TYTITYEI
+2591 
-2599 CDKANPGV
+2599 
-2607 CDTAVVKI
+2607 
-2615 KVTGTTSTID
+2615 
-2625 AVDDG
+2625 
-2630 EKTLPHTGGIV
+2630 
-2641 EVLTND
+2641 
-2647 TLNGSPAT
+2647 
-2655 KDNVTVAIDN
+2655 
-2665 NGGLTGL
+2665 
-2672 TVNGDGKLV
+2672 GKLV

-2713 KVTGSTSTIDAVDD
+2713 KVTGTTSTIDAVDD

-2800 LGVCDTAVVKITI
+2800 LGVCDTAVVKIII

-3070 QMNPDGTITIAPNT
+3070 HMNPDGTITIAPNT

-3145 TLAGAKITDP
+3145 TLAGTKITDP

>member
-57 GEFVVRYPLA
+57 GEFVVRYPLP

-98 GNVTTPRSFSLKAQN
+98 GNMTTPRSFSLKAQN
-113 GACSYSTAFNYTITP
+113 GACSYSTAYNYTITP

-135 VRVEHEWCNDAA
+135 VRVEHEWCNDAG

-191 STYDLVA
+191 GTYDLVA
-198 VLKTDHSQKI
+198 VLKTDHNQKI
-208 EHKNIKV
+208 ERRNIKV

-243 VTSGKYPLYFSLYDK
+243 VTSGKYPLYFTLYDK
-258 TFHHVI
+258 TFQHVI

-298 QPVVVENYL
+298 QPVVVENNL
-307 FSLQAIQRFF
+307 FSLEKIESAFV
-317 PFEHSCN
+317 FEHACN
-324 YASFREIEF
+324 YASFREISF

-348 YPFEIKLNFTS
+348 YPFTIKFNFTS

-373 RTDLENAFYISNG
+373 RTELEAALRISNG
-386 AGNKTLYWKESI
+386 ANSKTLYWKEDI

-406 GNWTMQAQL
+406 GNWKIQAQL
-415 ITCGTTKTLPIVTKP
+415 IACGTTKTLPTVTKP

-435 ENVVTQLSTEATCN
+435 ENVVTELSTSASCN

-460 GESRDYP
+460 GENRNYP

-476 NTFNPDAAGF
+476 NTFDPNAAGF

-544 IPTSAILTSETY
+544 IPTTTVVTSYTY

-570 RFANIII
+570 KFANLII
-577 ANKQYTN
+577 ANAQYTN

-606 YIFTNRNTS
+606 YTFTNRNTS

-656 TWEEGCTPKVKGT
+656 TWEEGCTPKVKGV

-844 IEADKTSYCNGQ
+844 LEADKTSYCNGQ

-864 LGSKIVIKWYRADN
+864 LGSKIVVKWYRADN

-917 CISANPIEYTFVRPA
+917 CISANSIEYTFVRPA

-999 NTSTFVGK
+999 NTSAFVGK

-1063 AYGNGYNQIRN
+1063 AYGSGYNQIRN

-1079 AWYETLA
+1079 VWYETLA
-1086 NAEAQTNKKINTAS
+1086 NAEAQTNKKINTTS
-1100 IGTIAEGSSKNLYL
+1100 IGTIAEGSSKKLYL

-1128 IKVNKVAT
+1128 INVNKVVTT
-1136 AAPAA
+1136 APVA
-1141 KTLGNICVLTVG
+1141 KTLKDICALTVR
-1153 ELKRLIDSANP
+1153 ELKRLIDPANP

-1171 GGQALDDRHNI
+1171 GGFALDDHYH
-1182 LSTTGITYSKRLGE
+1182 LLTTTNITYAKQLGE
-1196 CETAQAP
+1196 CQTAEAP

-1213 QAQAQVLMMCTLVNN
+1213 QAQAQTLSLCTTINPT
-1228 YGYSYA
+1228 YGLSYA
-1234 LGSEVKN
+1234 SVAEVKN
-1241 ALKAIYPNAMA
+1241 ALRALYPNAEV
-1252 NGIKIYNS
+1252 NGIRLYKS
-1260 TGSEYTDTDFVFT
+1260 TGSEYSDTDLVYVYEI
-1273 SNRHTFTVKEN
+1273 HTFTIKEN

-1298 KAKASAPSATVSLC
+1298 KEKASAPSVTVSLC

-1338 ADSAPIDWDQITAY
+1338 ADSAPIDWDQISAY

-1366 AAIILN
+1366 AAIILS

-1533 DIIKPAVPTPQPTQT
+1533 DIIKPAAPTPQPTQT

-1562 GTTIR
+1562 GATIR
-1567 WYNVVTG
+1567 WYNVATG

-1593 TNAGGTCESSR
+1593 TNAGGACESSR

-1687 AQVAAPAAPTVV
+1687 AQVAAPTAPAVV
-1699 EKTAASCT
+1699 EKTAANCT

-1720 VTYAITNNAGALVTG
+1720 VTYAITNNAGISVTG
-1735 ASVVADG
+1735 ASVAADG
-1742 TINGLTAAGNYKI
+1742 TINGLTAAGTYKI

-1771 AAQVAAPAASTVTSR
+1771 AAQVAAPAAPAVTSR

-1828 VERQVIAKVVTTKYV
+1828 VERQVTSKVVTTKYV
-1843 SQEKDGCES
+1843 SQEKNGCES

-1887 ANWLATAAATDTC
+1887 ANWLTTAAATDTC
-1900 TTPVITNNYTKPTDV
+1900 TTPMVTNNYTKPTDV

-1929 SFGNQTQKIG
+1929 SFGNQTQKTG

-2032 ISTACSN
+2032 IATACSN
-2039 IATVKVKVTSTIDAV
+2039 TATVKVKVTSTIDAV

-2101 DGTGKLVVPNNT
+2101 DGTGKLVVPNNS
-2113 TPGTYTITYKIC
+2113 TPGTYTI
-2125 DKANLNVCDSATAK
+2125 
-2139 IKVPSVIDAVD
+2139 
-2150 DPEVSVPRTGG
+2150 
-2161 TVSIL
+2161 
-2166 TNDTLNGNPATTN
+2166 
-2179 NVTITV
+2179 
-2185 TNDGGLTG
+2185 
-2193 LTVDSTGKLVVPN
+2193 
-2206 NTTPGTYTITY
+2206 
-2217 KICDKLDANVCD
+2217 
-2229 SATAKIKV
+2229 
-2237 PSVIDAVDDPEVSVP
+2237 
-2252 RTGGT
+2252 
-2257 VSILTND
+2257 
-2264 TLNGNP
+2264 
-2270 ATTSNVTITVT
+2270 
-2281 NDGGLTGLTVDG
+2281 
-2293 TGKLVVPNNTTPNTY
+2293 
-2308 TVTYKICDKA
+2308 
-2318 NSNVCDSAT
+2318 
-2327 AKIKVPAVID
+2327 
-2337 AVDDPEVSVPRTG
+2337 
-2350 GTVSILTNDTL
+2350 
-2361 NGNPATTSN
+2361 
-2370 VTITVTNDGGLT
+2370 
-2382 GLTVDST
+2382 
-2389 GKLVVPNNTT
+2389 
-2399 PGTYTITYKICD
+2399 
-2411 KLDANVCDTA
+2411 
-2421 TAKIKVPSVIDA
+2421 
-2433 VDDPEVSVPRTGG
+2433 
-2446 TVSILTNDT
+2446 
-2455 LNGNPA
+2455 
-2461 TTSNVTITVTNDGG
+2461 
-2475 LTGLTVDG
+2475 
-2483 TGKLVVPNN
+2483 
-2492 TTPGTYTI
+2492 
-2500 TYEICDKANSNVC
+2500 
-2513 DTATAK
+2513 
-2519 IKVPSVIDAVDDPE
+2519 
-2533 VSVPRTGGTV
+2533 
-2543 SILTNDT
+2543 
-2550 LNGNPAT
+2550 
-2557 TSNVT
+2557 
-2562 ITVTNDGGLTGLTV
+2562 
-2576 DGTGKLVVPNNTTPG
+2576 
-2591 TYTITYEI
+2591 
-2599 CDKANPGV
+2599 
-2607 CDTAVVKI
+2607 
-2615 KVTGTTSTID
+2615 
-2625 AVDDG
+2625 
-2630 EKTLPHTGGIV
+2630 
-2641 EVLTND
+2641 
-2647 TLNGSPAT
+2647 
-2655 KDNVTVAIDN
+2655 
-2665 NGGLTGL
+2665 
-2672 TVNGDGKLV
+2672 
-2681 VPNNTTPNTYTV
+2681 

-2713 KVTGSTSTIDAVDD
+2713 KVTGTTSTIDAVDD

-3173 APNGEITVPQG
+3173 ASNGEITVPQG

-3227 SNSDGKNDGFTIEGI
+3227 SNNDGKNDGFTIEGI

-3260 YEKEG
+3260 YQKEG

-3307 NHSGWLYL
+3307 NQSGWLYL

>member
-113 GACSYSTAFNYTITP
+113 GACSYSTGFNYTITP
-128 QTTPAIS
+128 QTTPAIF
-135 VRVEHEWCNDAA
+135 VRVEHEWCNDAG

-191 STYDLVA
+191 GTYDLVA
-198 VLKTDHSQKI
+198 VLKTDHNQKI
-208 EHKNIKV
+208 ERRNIKV

-258 TFHHVI
+258 TFQHVI

-348 YPFEIKLNFTS
+348 YPFTIKLNFTS

-415 ITCGTTKTLPIVTKP
+415 IACGTTKTLPIVTKP

-683 RFNEA
+683 RFDEA

-864 LGSKIVIKWYRADN
+864 LGSKIVVKWYRADN

-1034 PLLLQG
+1034 PLSLQG

-1141 KTLGNICVLTVG
+1141 KTLGNICALTVG

-1338 ADSAPIDWDQITAY
+1338 ADSDPIDWDQITAY

-1366 AAIILN
+1366 AAIILS

-1446 VVSFGISAATLKGD
+1446 VVSFGISAATPKGD
-1460 YNKITTCPTTV
+1460 YNKITSCPTTV

-1557 ALQPQ
+1557 ALHPQ

-1687 AQVAAPAAPTVV
+1687 AQVAAPAAP
-1699 EKTAASCT
+1699 A
-1707 AVSVAKVSNYASD
+1707 
-1720 VTYAITNNAGALVTG
+1720 
-1735 ASVVADG
+1735 
-1742 TINGLTAAGNYKI
+1742 
-1755 KATKNGCAS
+1755 
-1764 SEASFTI
+1764 
-1771 AAQVAAPAASTVTSR
+1771 VTSR

-1809 TLKWYDA
+1809 ILKWYDV
-1816 ATGGTALAASPK
+1816 ATGGTALSASPK
-1828 VERQVIAKVVTTKYV
+1828 VERQVTAKVVTTKYV

-1862 DTQAPTLTV
+1862 DTQAPTLTI
-1871 SDIVLDCSAAN
+1871 SDIVLDCPAAN

-1900 TTPVITNNYTKPTDV
+1900 TTPVVTNNYTKPTDV

-1929 SFGNQTQKIG
+1929 SFGNQTQKTG

-1953 TPVTPSSSVQVVK
+1953 IPVTPSSSVQVVK

-2125 DKANLNVCDSATAK
+2125 DKANS
-2139 IKVPSVIDAVD
+2139 
-2150 DPEVSVPRTGG
+2150 
-2161 TVSIL
+2161 
-2166 TNDTLNGNPATTN
+2166 
-2179 NVTITV
+2179 
-2185 TNDGGLTG
+2185 
-2193 LTVDSTGKLVVPN
+2193 
-2206 NTTPGTYTITY
+2206 
-2217 KICDKLDANVCD
+2217 NVCD

-2281 NDGGLTGLTVDG
+2281 NDGGLTGVTVDS

-2318 NSNVCDSAT
+2318 N
-2327 AKIKVPAVID
+2327 
-2337 AVDDPEVSVPRTG
+2337 
-2350 GTVSILTNDTL
+2350 
-2361 NGNPATTSN
+2361 
-2370 VTITVTNDGGLT
+2370 
-2382 GLTVDST
+2382 
-2389 GKLVVPNNTT
+2389 
-2399 PGTYTITYKICD
+2399 
-2411 KLDANVCDTA
+2411 
-2421 TAKIKVPSVIDA
+2421 
-2433 VDDPEVSVPRTGG
+2433 
-2446 TVSILTNDT
+2446 
-2455 LNGNPA
+2455 
-2461 TTSNVTITVTNDGG
+2461 
-2475 LTGLTVDG
+2475 
-2483 TGKLVVPNN
+2483 
-2492 TTPGTYTI
+2492 
-2500 TYEICDKANSNVC
+2500 
-2513 DTATAK
+2513 
-2519 IKVPSVIDAVDDPE
+2519 
-2533 VSVPRTGGTV
+2533 
-2543 SILTNDT
+2543 
-2550 LNGNPAT
+2550 
-2557 TSNVT
+2557 
-2562 ITVTNDGGLTGLTV
+2562 
-2576 DGTGKLVVPNNTTPG
+2576 
-2591 TYTITYEI
+2591 
-2599 CDKANPGV
+2599 PGV

-2615 KVTGTTSTID
+2615 KVTGT
-2625 AVDDG
+2625 
-2630 EKTLPHTGGIV
+2630 
-2641 EVLTND
+2641 
-2647 TLNGSPAT
+2647 
-2655 KDNVTVAIDN
+2655 
-2665 NGGLTGL
+2665 
-2672 TVNGDGKLV
+2672 
-2681 VPNNTTPNTYTV
+2681 
-2693 TYKICDKA
+2693 
-2701 NLGVCDTAVVKI
+2701 
-2713 KVTGSTSTIDAVDD
+2713 TSTIDAVDD

-2747 NGSPATKDNVTVAI
+2747 NGSPATKDNVTVTI
-2761 DNNGGLTGLT
+2761 DNDGGLTGLT

-2800 LGVCDTAVVKITI
+2800 PGVCDTAVVKIKVTGTTSTIDAVDDGEKTLPRTGGIVEVLTNDTLNGTPATKDNVTVTIDNDGGLTGLTVNGDGKLVVPNNTTPNTYTVTYKICDKANPGVCDTAVVKIII

-2844 NGNPATKDNV
+2844 NGGPATKDNV

-2881 APVGVYMVT
+2881 APVGVYVVT

-2897 NAGLCDTAKVRIT
+2897 NTGLCDTAKVRIT

-2964 QPAPDNHLVMN
+2964 QPAPDSHLVMN

-2995 TIIDR
+2995 TIIDK

-3022 DEFEITNTKNTPK
+3022 DEFKITNTKNTPK

-3227 SNSDGKNDGFTIEGI
+3227 SNNDGKNDGFTIEGI

-3307 NHSGWLYL
+3307 NHTGWLYL

>member
-57 GEFVVRYPLA
+57 GEFVVRYPLP

-98 GNVTTPRSFSLKAQN
+98 GNMTTPRSFSLKAQN
-113 GACSYSTAFNYTITP
+113 GACSYSTAYNYTITP

-135 VRVEHEWCNDAA
+135 VRVEHEWCNDAG

-191 STYDLVA
+191 GTYDLVA
-198 VLKTDHSQKI
+198 VLKTDHNQKI
-208 EHKNIKV
+208 ERRNIKV

-243 VTSGKYPLYFSLYDK
+243 VTSGKYPLYFTLYDK
-258 TFHHVI
+258 TFQHVI

-298 QPVVVENYL
+298 QPVVVENNL
-307 FSLQAIQRFF
+307 FSLEKIESAFV
-317 PFEHSCN
+317 FEHACN
-324 YASFREIEF
+324 YASFREISF

-348 YPFEIKLNFTS
+348 YPFTIKFNFTS

-373 RTDLENAFYISNG
+373 RTELEAALRISNG
-386 AGNKTLYWKESI
+386 ANSKTLYWKEDI

-406 GNWTMQAQL
+406 GNWKIQAQL
-415 ITCGTTKTLPIVTKP
+415 IACGTTKTLPTVTKP

-435 ENVVTQLSTEATCN
+435 ENVVTELSTSASCN

-460 GESRDYP
+460 GENRNYP

-476 NTFNPDAAGF
+476 NTFDPNAAGF

-544 IPTSAILTSETY
+544 IPTTTVVTSYTY

-570 RFANIII
+570 KFANLII
-577 ANKQYTN
+577 ANAQYTN

-606 YIFTNRNTS
+606 YTFTNRNTS

-656 TWEEGCTPKVKGT
+656 TWEEGCTPKVKGV

-844 IEADKTSYCNGQ
+844 LEADKTSYCNGQ

-864 LGSKIVIKWYRADN
+864 LGSKIVVKWYRADN

-917 CISANPIEYTFVRPA
+917 CISANSIEYTFVRPA

-999 NTSTFVGK
+999 NTSAFVGK

-1063 AYGNGYNQIRN
+1063 AYGSGYNQIRN

-1079 AWYETLA
+1079 VWYETLA
-1086 NAEAQTNKKINTAS
+1086 NAEAQTNKKINTTS
-1100 IGTIAEGSSKNLYL
+1100 IGTIAEGSSKKLYL

-1128 IKVNKVAT
+1128 INVNKVVTT
-1136 AAPAA
+1136 APVA
-1141 KTLGNICVLTVG
+1141 KTLKDICALTVR
-1153 ELKRLIDSANP
+1153 ELKRLIDPANP

-1171 GGQALDDRHNI
+1171 GGFALDDHYH
-1182 LSTTGITYSKRLGE
+1182 LLTTTNITYAKQLGE
-1196 CETAQAP
+1196 CQTAEAP

-1213 QAQAQVLMMCTLVNN
+1213 QAQAQTLSLCTTINPT
-1228 YGYSYA
+1228 YGLSYA
-1234 LGSEVKN
+1234 SVAEVKN
-1241 ALKAIYPNAMA
+1241 ALRALYPNAEV
-1252 NGIKIYNS
+1252 NGIRLYKS
-1260 TGSEYTDTDFVFT
+1260 TGSEYSDTDLVYVYEI
-1273 SNRHTFTVKEN
+1273 HTFTIKEN

-1298 KAKASAPSATVSLC
+1298 KEKASAPSVTVSLC

-1338 ADSAPIDWDQITAY
+1338 ADSAPIDWDQISAY

-1366 AAIILN
+1366 AAIILS

-1533 DIIKPAVPTPQPTQT
+1533 DIIKPAAPTPQPTQT

-1562 GTTIR
+1562 GATIR
-1567 WYNVVTG
+1567 WYNVATG

-1593 TNAGGTCESSR
+1593 TNAGGACESSR

-1687 AQVAAPAAPTVV
+1687 AQVAAPTAPAVV
-1699 EKTAASCT
+1699 EKTAANCT

-1720 VTYAITNNAGALVTG
+1720 VTYAITNNAGISVTG
-1735 ASVVADG
+1735 ASVAADG
-1742 TINGLTAAGNYKI
+1742 TINGLTAAGTYKI

-1771 AAQVAAPAASTVTSR
+1771 AAQVAAPAAPAVTSR

-1828 VERQVIAKVVTTKYV
+1828 VERQVTSKVVTTKYV
-1843 SQEKDGCES
+1843 SQEKNGCES

-1887 ANWLATAAATDTC
+1887 ANWLTTAAATDTC
-1900 TTPVITNNYTKPTDV
+1900 TTPMVTNNYTKPTDV

-1929 SFGNQTQKIG
+1929 SFGNQTQKTG

-2032 ISTACSN
+2032 IATACSN
-2039 IATVKVKVTSTIDAV
+2039 TATVKVKVTSTIDAV

-2101 DGTGKLVVPNNT
+2101 DGTGKLVVPNN
-2113 TPGTYTITYKIC
+2113 
-2125 DKANLNVCDSATAK
+2125 S
-2139 IKVPSVIDAVD
+2139 
-2150 DPEVSVPRTGG
+2150 
-2161 TVSIL
+2161 
-2166 TNDTLNGNPATTN
+2166 
-2179 NVTITV
+2179 
-2185 TNDGGLTG
+2185 
-2193 LTVDSTGKLVVPN
+2193 
-2206 NTTPGTYTITY
+2206 
-2217 KICDKLDANVCD
+2217 
-2229 SATAKIKV
+2229 
-2237 PSVIDAVDDPEVSVP
+2237 
-2252 RTGGT
+2252 
-2257 VSILTND
+2257 
-2264 TLNGNP
+2264 
-2270 ATTSNVTITVT
+2270 
-2281 NDGGLTGLTVDG
+2281 
-2293 TGKLVVPNNTTPNTY
+2293 
-2308 TVTYKICDKA
+2308 
-2318 NSNVCDSAT
+2318 
-2327 AKIKVPAVID
+2327 
-2337 AVDDPEVSVPRTG
+2337 
-2350 GTVSILTNDTL
+2350 
-2361 NGNPATTSN
+2361 
-2370 VTITVTNDGGLT
+2370 
-2382 GLTVDST
+2382 
-2389 GKLVVPNNTT
+2389 
-2399 PGTYTITYKICD
+2399 
-2411 KLDANVCDTA
+2411 
-2421 TAKIKVPSVIDA
+2421 
-2433 VDDPEVSVPRTGG
+2433 
-2446 TVSILTNDT
+2446 
-2455 LNGNPA
+2455 
-2461 TTSNVTITVTNDGG
+2461 
-2475 LTGLTVDG
+2475 
-2483 TGKLVVPNN
+2483 
-2492 TTPGTYTI
+2492 TPGTYTI

-2576 DGTGKLVVPNNTTPG
+2576 DGTGKLVVPNNSTPG
-2591 TYTITYEI
+2591 TYTI
-2599 CDKANPGV
+2599 
-2607 CDTAVVKI
+2607 
-2615 KVTGTTSTID
+2615 
-2625 AVDDG
+2625 
-2630 EKTLPHTGGIV
+2630 
-2641 EVLTND
+2641 
-2647 TLNGSPAT
+2647 
-2655 KDNVTVAIDN
+2655 
-2665 NGGLTGL
+2665 
-2672 TVNGDGKLV
+2672 
-2681 VPNNTTPNTYTV
+2681 

-2713 KVTGSTSTIDAVDD
+2713 KVTGTTSTIDAVDD

-3173 APNGEITVPQG
+3173 ASNGEITVPQG

-3227 SNSDGKNDGFTIEGI
+3227 SNNDGKNDGFTIEGI

-3260 YEKEG
+3260 YQKEG

-3307 NHSGWLYL
+3307 NQSGWLYL